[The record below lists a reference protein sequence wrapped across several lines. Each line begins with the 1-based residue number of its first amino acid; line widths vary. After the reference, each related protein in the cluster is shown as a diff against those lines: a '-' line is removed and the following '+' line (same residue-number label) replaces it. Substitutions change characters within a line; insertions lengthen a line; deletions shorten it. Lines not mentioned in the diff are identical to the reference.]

1 MNKILPLFALAATG
15 LTAMAQSELPAFTA
29 KDKLEA
35 ATYYHIRFKNG
46 GVELVDKGANAK
58 VSTAYGRKN
67 DAQLFAFIGTKDNFV
82 LRSKKGNYLAYQNN
96 RMTSV
101 QSAEQAEV
109 LSILNSPNFGKG
121 YYVIAR
127 KSDSSNSF
135 NPNGGIGV
143 GKEIG
148 FWNNS
153 DVNNSLY
160 FPLPEDIP
168 VATYSAYRDE
178 FTQNEYAYTAN
189 NSFNPER
196 PLTLWYVKPAM
207 GVANPWMEYSLP
219 LGNGHLGA
227 SLFGGIQVDQ
237 IQLNEKTIWTGTPTD
252 IGNHGGYHN
261 LGGIFV
267 HDLSNNF
274 DEKTKR
280 AIGYSRFLDIERG
293 IGGVDYSDQQRT
305 KYSRRYFSSAPDDVV
320 AAHYKATGANKL
332 HLRFALVAGEAIEA
346 SVPQYD
352 ENGEASFAGK
362 LPTVYYNARMKVVP
376 TGGTMTVTKEGI
388 EVKDATEVKLIFS
401 AASTFDGSVPSRS
414 TGDAS
419 TVAAKVQDIV
429 TKAAAKSW
437 AALESAHVAD
447 FESYMGRVKLNL
459 NEAKTR
465 RNTENLIELYNY
477 QGASENKNSREG
489 LFLEQLYF
497 NYGRYL
503 MISSSRGA
511 INVPSNL
518 QGIWND
524 KAEAPWNSDIHTN
537 INVQMNYWPA
547 ETTNLSDCH
556 LPFLNYILDNYK
568 GEGWQ
573 KAARW
578 GSDGQK
584 VGWTVFTESNIFGG
598 MSTWGGNYKEVNA
611 WYCTHLWDHYRFTRD
626 EAFLRKAF
634 PAIWQSAQFWMERMI
649 QDKVKKDGTFVAP
662 NEYSPEQNDHP
673 REDGT
678 AHAQQL
684 ITANL
689 QIAQNA
695 INILGAESLG
705 LSAADV
711 EKLKNYVEKTDKG
724 LHIEEYKGDWED
736 WAPKLGIKN
745 GTQLLK
751 EWKYAPYSVSG
762 DKGHRHMSHLM
773 CLYPLNQVERG
784 DDYFQPAVNA
794 LTLRGDAATGWS
806 MGWKVNLWARAKDG
820 DHARRILNNAL
831 KHSTSYGTDQYQGGI
846 YYNLYDS
853 HAPFQIDGNFG
864 VCAGMAEML
873 LQSQNEVIEILPA
886 LPRAWKNGSVT
897 GLKAVGNFTVDVA
910 WKKLLPSTIK
920 IVSHLGQPL
929 RVKVSGNTEK
939 EGKEVD
945 PTKLDLTKVKVLV
958 DGHGAKVTPV
968 ETKDKKHPTFEIKA
982 LVNGELKDVP
992 AGATVTI
999 DFSSAAVPTG
1009 IGLVKKDDTKKK
1021 QIFGLDGRAA
1031 SANSHGILVIDGQKV
1046 MQ

>member
-1 MNKILPLFALAATG
+1 
-15 LTAMAQSELPAFTA
+15 MAQSELPAFTA

-58 VSTAYGRKN
+58 LSTAYGRKN

-82 LRSKKGNYLAYQNN
+82 LRSKNGNYLAYQNN

-101 QSAEQAEV
+101 KEAAKAEA

-121 YYVIAR
+121 FYVIAR
-127 KSDSSNSF
+127 KSDSGNSF
-135 NPNGGIGV
+135 NPFGGTGV

-148 FWNNS
+148 FWSNA

-160 FPLPEDIP
+160 FPLPEDVP
-168 VATYSAYRDE
+168 AATYSAYRDE
-178 FTQNEYAYTAN
+178 FTKKEYAFTAN

-207 GVANPWMEYSLP
+207 GGDNPWMEYSLP

-227 SLFGGIQVDQ
+227 SLFGGIKVDQ
-237 IQLNEKTIWTGTPTD
+237 IQLNEKTIWTGTPTV

-267 HDLSNNF
+267 HDLSENF
-274 DEKTKR
+274 NTTDKK
-280 AIGYSRFLDIERG
+280 AFNYNRFLDIERG
-293 IGGVDYSDQQRT
+293 VGGVNFSDKAGT
-305 KYSRRYFSSAPDDVV
+305 KYERRYFSSAPDDVV
-320 AAHYKATGANKL
+320 AAHYKATGDDKL
-332 HLRFALVAGEAIEA
+332 HLRFALVAGEDINA
-346 SVPQYD
+346 SDPKYD
-352 ENGEASFAGK
+352 NNGEAFFAGK

-376 TGGTMTVTKEGI
+376 TGGTMTVTKEGV
-388 EVKDATEVKLIFS
+388 EVKEATEVKVIFS

-414 TGDAS
+414 IGDAN

-459 NEAKTR
+459 DNASTK
-465 RNTENLIELYNY
+465 RNTQSLITSYN
-477 QGASENKNSREG
+477 ASPSNKDSREG

-503 MISSSRGA
+503 MISSSRGN

-578 GSDGQK
+578 GDDGQK

-689 QIAQNA
+689 QIAQDA

-711 EKLKNYVEKTDKG
+711 AQLKKYVEKTDKG
-724 LHIEEYKGDWED
+724 LHIEEYKGDWGD
-736 WAPKLGIKN
+736 WAKNLGINK
-745 GTQLLK
+745 GTKLLK
-751 EWKYAPYSVSG
+751 EWKYASYSVSK

-831 KHSTSYGTDQYQGGI
+831 RHSTAYITDQYQGGI

-873 LQSQNEVIEILPA
+873 LQSQNEVIEVLPA

-910 WKKLLPSTIK
+910 WKNLLPSEVK

-929 RVKVSGNTEK
+929 RVKVSGNTQKPGE
-939 EGKEVD
+939 EID
-945 PTKLDLTKVKVLV
+945 PYKFDLTLVKVLV
-958 DGHGAKVTPV
+958 NGRGAKVIPV

-992 AGATVTI
+992 AGASVTI
-999 DFSSAAVPTG
+999 DFSAPAVPTG
-1009 IGLVKKDDTKKK
+1009 IGLVKKEDYKKK
-1021 QIFGLDGRAA
+1021 QVFGLDGRAA
-1031 SANSHGILVIDGQKV
+1031 SSNSHGILVIDGQKV

>member
-15 LTAMAQSELPAFTA
+15 LTAMAQSELPTFTA

-58 VSTAYGRKN
+58 LSTAYGRKN

-82 LRSKKGNYLAYQNN
+82 LRSKNGNYLAYQNN

-101 QSAEQAEV
+101 KEVAKAEA

-127 KSDSSNSF
+127 KSDSGNSF
-135 NPNGGIGV
+135 NPHGGTGV

-148 FWNNS
+148 FYNNS

-160 FPLPEDIP
+160 FPLPDDVP
-168 VATYSAYRDE
+168 TPTYSAYRDE
-178 FTQNEYAYTAN
+178 FTKKEYAYTAN

-207 GVANPWMEYSLP
+207 GVTNPWMEYSLP

-237 IQLNEKTIWTGTPTD
+237 IQLNEKTIWTGTPTV

-267 HDLSNNF
+267 HDLSENF
-274 DEKTKR
+274 NTTDKK
-280 AIGYSRFLDIERG
+280 AFNYNRFLDIERG
-293 IGGVDYSDQQRT
+293 VGGVNFSDKAGT
-305 KYSRRYFSSAPDDVV
+305 KYERRYFSSAPDDVV
-320 AAHYKATGANKL
+320 AAHYKATGDNKL
-332 HLRFALVAGEAIEA
+332 HLRFALVAGEDINA
-346 SVPQYD
+346 SNPKYD
-352 ENGEASFAGK
+352 ENGEVSFAGK

-376 TGGTMTVTKEGI
+376 TGGTMTVTKEGV
-388 EVKDATEVKLIFS
+388 EVKEATEVKVIFS

-414 TGDAS
+414 IGDAN

-459 NEAKTR
+459 DNASTK
-465 RNTENLIELYNY
+465 RNTQSLITSYN
-477 QGASENKNSREG
+477 ASPSNKDSREG

-503 MISSSRGA
+503 MISSSRGN

-689 QIAQNA
+689 QIAQDA

-711 EKLKNYVEKTDKG
+711 EKLKSYVEKTDKG
-724 LHIEEYKGDWED
+724 LHIEEYKGDWGS
-736 WAPKLGIKN
+736 WASDLKINK
-745 GTQLLK
+745 GTKLLK

-910 WKKLLPSTIK
+910 WKNLLPSEVK
-920 IVSHLGQPL
+920 IVSHLGLPL
-929 RVKVSGNTEK
+929 RVKVAGNTQKPGE
-939 EGKEVD
+939 EID
-945 PTKLDLTKVKVLV
+945 PYKFDLTLVKVLV
-958 DGHGAKVTPV
+958 NGRGAKVIPV

-999 DFSSAAVPTG
+999 DFSAPAVPTG
-1009 IGLVKKDDTKKK
+1009 IGLVKKEDYKKK
-1021 QIFGLDGRAA
+1021 QVFGLDGRAA
-1031 SANSHGILVIDGQKV
+1031 SSNSHGILVIDGQKV

>member
-15 LTAMAQSELPAFTA
+15 LTAMAQSELPTFTA

-58 VSTAYGRKN
+58 LSTAYGRKN

-82 LRSKKGNYLAYQNN
+82 LRSKNGNYLAYQNN

-101 QSAEQAEV
+101 KEVAKAEA

-121 YYVIAR
+121 FYVIAR
-127 KSDSSNSF
+127 KSDSGNSF
-135 NPNGGIGV
+135 NPFGGTGV

-148 FWNNS
+148 FWSNA

-160 FPLPEDIP
+160 FPLPEDVP
-168 VATYSAYRDE
+168 AATYSAYRDE
-178 FTQNEYAYTAN
+178 FTKKEYAFTAN

-207 GVANPWMEYSLP
+207 GVDNPWMEYSLP

-237 IQLNEKTIWTGTPTD
+237 IQLNEKTIWTGTPTV
-252 IGNHGGYHN
+252 IGDHGSYRN

-274 DEKTKR
+274 DEKTKK

-293 IGGVDYSDQQRT
+293 IGGVDYSDKQGT
-305 KYSRRYFSSAPDDVV
+305 KYERRYLSSAPDDVV

-346 SVPQYD
+346 SDPKYD
-352 ENGEASFAGK
+352 ENGEAFFAGK

-376 TGGTMTVTKEGI
+376 TGGTMTVTKEGV
-388 EVKDATEVKLIFS
+388 EVKEATEVKVIFS

-414 TGDAS
+414 IGDAN

-459 NEAKTR
+459 DNASTK
-465 RNTENLIELYNY
+465 RNTQSLITSYN
-477 QGASENKNSREG
+477 ASPSNKDSREG

-503 MISSSRGA
+503 MISSSRGN

-578 GSDGQK
+578 GDDGQK

-598 MSTWGGNYKEVNA
+598 MSTWGNNYKEVNA

-689 QIAQNA
+689 QIAQDA

-711 EKLKNYVEKTDKG
+711 AQLKKYVEKTDKG
-724 LHIEEYKGDWED
+724 LHIEEYKGDWGD
-736 WAPKLGIKN
+736 WASNLKVNK
-745 GTQLLK
+745 GTKLLK
-751 EWKYAPYSVSG
+751 EWKYASYSVSK

-831 KHSTSYGTDQYQGGI
+831 RHSTAYITDQYQGGI

-873 LQSQNEVIEILPA
+873 LQSQNEVIEVLPA

-910 WKKLLPSTIK
+910 WKNLLPSEVK
-920 IVSHLGQPL
+920 IVSHLGLPL
-929 RVKVSGNTEK
+929 RVKVSGNTQKPGE
-939 EGKEVD
+939 EVD
-945 PTKLDLTKVKVLV
+945 PYKFDLTLVKVLV
-958 DGHGAKVTPV
+958 NGRGAKVTPV

-992 AGATVTI
+992 AGSTVTI
-999 DFSSAAVPTG
+999 DFSAPAVPTG
-1009 IGLVKKDDTKKK
+1009 IGLVKKQDAKKK
-1021 QIFGLDGRAA
+1021 QVFSLDGRAA
-1031 SANSHGILVIDGQKV
+1031 SSNSHGILVVDGQKV

>member
-58 VSTAYGRKN
+58 LSTAYGRKN

-82 LRSKKGNYLAYQNN
+82 LRSKNGNYLAYQNN

-101 QSAEQAEV
+101 KEVAKAEA

-121 YYVIAR
+121 FYVIAR
-127 KSDSSNSF
+127 KSDSGNSF
-135 NPNGGIGV
+135 NPFGGTGV

-148 FWNNS
+148 FWSNA

-160 FPLPEDIP
+160 FPLPEDVP
-168 VATYSAYRDE
+168 AATYSAYRDE
-178 FTQNEYAYTAN
+178 FTKKEYAFTAN
-189 NSFNPER
+189 NTFNPER

-207 GVANPWMEYSLP
+207 GVTNPWMEYSLP

-237 IQLNEKTIWTGTPTD
+237 IQLNEKTIWTGTPTV

-267 HDLSNNF
+267 HDLSENF
-274 DEKTKR
+274 NTTDKK
-280 AIGYSRFLDIERG
+280 AFNYNRFLDIERG
-293 IGGVDYSDQQRT
+293 VGGVNFSDKAGT
-305 KYSRRYFSSAPDDVV
+305 KYERRYFSSAPDDVV
-320 AAHYKATGANKL
+320 AAHYKATGDDKL
-332 HLRFALVAGEAIEA
+332 HLRFALVAGEDINA
-346 SVPQYD
+346 SDPKYD
-352 ENGEASFAGK
+352 NNGEAFFAGK

-376 TGGTMTVTKEGI
+376 TGGTMTVTKEGV
-388 EVKDATEVKLIFS
+388 EVKEATEVKVIFS

-414 TGDAS
+414 IGDAN

-459 NEAKTR
+459 DNASTK
-465 RNTENLIELYNY
+465 RNTQSLITSYN
-477 QGASENKNSREG
+477 ASPSNKDSREG

-503 MISSSRGA
+503 MISSSRGN

-578 GSDGQK
+578 GDDGQK

-598 MSTWGGNYKEVNA
+598 MSTWGNNYKEVNA

-689 QIAQNA
+689 QIAQDA

-711 EKLKNYVEKTDKG
+711 AQLKKYVEKTDKG
-724 LHIEEYKGDWED
+724 LHIEEYKGDWGD
-736 WAPKLGIKN
+736 WASNLKVNK
-745 GTQLLK
+745 GTKLLK
-751 EWKYAPYSVSG
+751 EWKYASYSVSK

-831 KHSTSYGTDQYQGGI
+831 RHSTAYITDQYQGGI

-873 LQSQNEVIEILPA
+873 LQSQNEVIEVLPA

-910 WKKLLPSTIK
+910 WKNLLPSEVK

-929 RVKVSGNTEK
+929 RVKVSGNTQKPGE
-939 EGKEVD
+939 EID
-945 PTKLDLTKVKVLV
+945 PYKFDLTLVKVLV
-958 DGHGAKVTPV
+958 NGRGAKVIPV

-999 DFSSAAVPTG
+999 DFSAPAVPTG
-1009 IGLVKKDDTKKK
+1009 IGLVKKEDYKKK
-1021 QIFGLDGRAA
+1021 QVFGLDGRAA
-1031 SANSHGILVIDGQKV
+1031 SSNSHGILVVDGQKV

>member
-15 LTAMAQSELPAFTA
+15 LSAMAQSELPTFTA
-29 KDKLEA
+29 QDKLDA

-46 GVELVDKGANAK
+46 GVELVDKGTNAK

-67 DAQLFAFIGTKDNFV
+67 DAQLFAFIGTQQNFV
-82 LRSKKGNYLAYQNN
+82 LRSKNGNYLAYQNN

-101 QSAEQAEV
+101 KEAAKAEA

-127 KSDSSNSF
+127 KSDSGNSF
-135 NPNGGIGV
+135 NPFGGTGV

-148 FWNNS
+148 FWSNA

-160 FPLPEDIP
+160 FPLPEDVP
-168 VATYSAYRDE
+168 AATYSAYRDE
-178 FTQNEYAYTAN
+178 FTKKEYAFTAN

-207 GVANPWMEYSLP
+207 GGDNPWMEYSLP

-227 SLFGGIQVDQ
+227 SLFGGIKVDQ
-237 IQLNEKTIWTGTPTD
+237 IQLNEKTIWTGTPTV

-267 HDLSNNF
+267 HDLSENF
-274 DEKTKR
+274 NTTDKK
-280 AIGYSRFLDIERG
+280 AFNYNRFLDIERG
-293 IGGVDYSDQQRT
+293 VGGVNFSDKAGT
-305 KYSRRYFSSAPDDVV
+305 KYERRYFSSAPDDVV
-320 AAHYKATGANKL
+320 AAHYKATGDNKL
-332 HLRFALVAGEAIEA
+332 HLRFALVAGEDINA
-346 SVPQYD
+346 SNPKYD
-352 ENGEASFAGK
+352 ENGEVSFAGK

-376 TGGTMTVTKEGI
+376 TGGTMTVTKEGV
-388 EVKDATEVKLIFS
+388 EVKDATEVKVIFS

-414 TGDAS
+414 IGDAN

-459 NEAKTR
+459 DNASTK
-465 RNTENLIELYNY
+465 RNTQSLITSYN
-477 QGASENKNSREG
+477 ASPSNKDSREG

-503 MISSSRGA
+503 MISSSRGN

-689 QIAQNA
+689 QIAQDA

-711 EKLKNYVEKTDKG
+711 EKLKSYVEKTDKG
-724 LHIEEYKGDWED
+724 LHIEEYKGDWGS
-736 WAPKLGIKN
+736 WASDLKINK
-745 GTQLLK
+745 GTKLLK

-806 MGWKVNLWARAKDG
+806 MGWKVNLWARAKNG

-910 WKKLLPSTIK
+910 WKNLLPSEVK
-920 IVSHLGQPL
+920 IVSHLGLPL
-929 RVKVSGNTEK
+929 RVKVAGNTQKPGE
-939 EGKEVD
+939 EID
-945 PTKLDLTKVKVLV
+945 PYKFDLTLVKVLV
-958 DGHGAKVTPV
+958 NGRGAKVIPV

-999 DFSSAAVPTG
+999 DFSAPAVPTG
-1009 IGLVKKDDTKKK
+1009 IGLVKKQDAKKK
-1021 QIFGLDGRAA
+1021 QVFSLDGRAA
-1031 SANSHGILVIDGQKV
+1031 SSNSHGILVIDGQKV

>member
-15 LTAMAQSELPAFTA
+15 LTAMAQSELPTFTA

-58 VSTAYGRKN
+58 LSTAYGRNN

-109 LSILNSPNFGKG
+109 LSILNSPSFGKG

-127 KSDSSNSF
+127 KSDNGNSF
-135 NPNGGIGV
+135 NPNGGMGV

-148 FWNNS
+148 FWNNA

-160 FPLPEDIP
+160 FPLPEDVP
-168 VATYSAYRDE
+168 AATYSAYRDE
-178 FTQNEYAYTAN
+178 FTKKEYAFSAN
-189 NSFNPER
+189 NSFTPER

-207 GVANPWMEYSLP
+207 GVDNPWMEYSLP

-237 IQLNEKTIWTGTPTD
+237 IQLNEKTIWTGTPTA

-293 IGGVDYSDQQRT
+293 IGGVDYSDKQGT

-332 HLRFALVAGEAIEA
+332 HLRFVLTAGEAIEA
-346 SVPQYD
+346 SDPKYD
-352 ENGEASFAGK
+352 NNGEASFAGK

-388 EVKDATEVKLIFS
+388 EVKDATEVKVIFS

-459 NEAKTR
+459 NGARTR
-465 RNTENLIELYNY
+465 RNTESLIELYNY
-477 QGASENKNSREG
+477 KGAPDNKNSRDG

-524 KAEAPWNSDIHTN
+524 KADAPWNSDIHTN

-578 GSDGQK
+578 GDDGQK

-598 MSTWGGNYKEVNA
+598 MSSWGGNYKEVNA

-626 EAFLRKAF
+626 EAFLHKAF

-662 NEYSPEQNDHP
+662 NEYSPEQNSHP

-689 QIAQNA
+689 QIAQDA

-711 EKLKNYVEKTDKG
+711 AKLKNYLEKTDKG
-724 LHIEEYKGDWED
+724 LHIEEYIGDWGD
-736 WAPKLGIKN
+736 WAKDLGITK
-745 GTQLLK
+745 GTKLLK
-751 EWKYAPYSVSG
+751 EWKYAPYSVSN

-831 KHSTSYGTDQYQGGI
+831 KHSTAYNTDQYQGGI

-897 GLKAVGNFTVDVA
+897 GLKTVGNFTVDVA
-910 WKKLLPSTIK
+910 WKNLLPSEVK
-920 IVSHLGQPL
+920 IVSNLGLPL
-929 RVKVSGNTEK
+929 RIKVSGNNEK
-939 EGKEVD
+939 PGKEVD
-945 PTKLDLTKVKVLV
+945 LTKLDLTKVKVLV

-1021 QIFGLDGRAA
+1021 QVFGLDGRAA

>member
-15 LTAMAQSELPAFTA
+15 LTAMAQSELPTFTA

-58 VSTAYGRKN
+58 LSTAYGRKN

-82 LRSKKGNYLAYQNN
+82 LRSKNGNYLAYQNN

-101 QSAEQAEV
+101 KEVAKAEA

-121 YYVIAR
+121 FYVIAR
-127 KSDSSNSF
+127 KSDSGNSF
-135 NPNGGIGV
+135 NPFGGTGV

-148 FWNNS
+148 FWSNA

-160 FPLPEDIP
+160 FPLPEDVP
-168 VATYSAYRDE
+168 AATYSAYRDE
-178 FTQNEYAYTAN
+178 FTKKEYAFTAN
-189 NSFNPER
+189 NTFNPER

-207 GVANPWMEYSLP
+207 GVTNPWMEYSLP

-237 IQLNEKTIWTGTPTD
+237 IQLNEKTIWTGTPTV

-267 HDLSNNF
+267 HDLSENF
-274 DEKTKR
+274 NTTDKK
-280 AIGYSRFLDIERG
+280 AFNYNRFLDIERG
-293 IGGVDYSDQQRT
+293 VGGVNFSDKAGT
-305 KYSRRYFSSAPDDVV
+305 KYERRYFSSAPDDVV
-320 AAHYKATGANKL
+320 AAHYKATGDNKL
-332 HLRFALVAGEAIEA
+332 HLRFALVAGEDINA
-346 SVPQYD
+346 SNPKYD
-352 ENGEASFAGK
+352 ENGEVSFAGK

-376 TGGTMTVTKEGI
+376 TGGTMTVTKEGV
-388 EVKDATEVKLIFS
+388 EVKDATEVKVIFS

-414 TGDAS
+414 IGDAN

-459 NEAKTR
+459 DNASTK
-465 RNTENLIELYNY
+465 RNTQSLITSYN
-477 QGASENKNSREG
+477 ASPSNKDSREG

-503 MISSSRGA
+503 MISSSRGN

-578 GSDGQK
+578 GDDGQK

-689 QIAQNA
+689 QIAQDA

-711 EKLKNYVEKTDKG
+711 AQLKKYVEKTDKG
-724 LHIEEYKGDWED
+724 LHIEEYKGDWGD
-736 WAPKLGIKN
+736 WASNLKVNK
-745 GTQLLK
+745 GTKLLK
-751 EWKYAPYSVSG
+751 EWKYASYSVSK

-873 LQSQNEVIEILPA
+873 LQSQNEVIEVLPA

-910 WKKLLPSTIK
+910 WKNLLPSEVK
-920 IVSHLGQPL
+920 IVSHLGLPL
-929 RVKVSGNTEK
+929 RVKVSGNTQKPGE
-939 EGKEVD
+939 EID
-945 PTKLDLTKVKVLV
+945 PYKFDLTLVKVLV
-958 DGHGAKVTPV
+958 NGRGAKVVPV

-999 DFSSAAVPTG
+999 DFSAPAVPTG
-1009 IGLVKKDDTKKK
+1009 IGLVKKQDAKKK
-1021 QIFGLDGRAA
+1021 QVFSLDGRAA
-1031 SANSHGILVIDGQKV
+1031 SSNSHGILVVDGQKV

>member
-15 LTAMAQSELPAFTA
+15 LSAMAQSELPTFTA
-29 KDKLEA
+29 QDKLDA

-46 GVELVDKGANAK
+46 GVELVDKGTNAK

-67 DAQLFAFIGTKDNFV
+67 DAQLFAFIGTQQNFV
-82 LRSKKGNYLAYQNN
+82 LRSKNGNYLAYQNN

-101 QSAEQAEV
+101 KEVAKAEA

-127 KSDSSNSF
+127 KSDSGNSF
-135 NPNGGIGV
+135 NPNGGTGV

-148 FWNNS
+148 FWENA
-153 DVNNSLY
+153 DANNSLY
-160 FPLPEDIP
+160 FPLPDDVP
-168 VATYSAYRDE
+168 TPTYSAYRDE
-178 FTQNEYAYTAN
+178 FIKKEYAYTAN

-207 GVANPWMEYSLP
+207 GVDNPWMEYSLP

-227 SLFGGIQVDQ
+227 SLFGGIKVDQ
-237 IQLNEKTIWTGTPTD
+237 IQLNEKTIWTGTPTV

-267 HDLSNNF
+267 HDLSENF
-274 DEKTKR
+274 NTTDKK
-280 AIGYSRFLDIERG
+280 AFNYNRFLDIERG
-293 IGGVDYSDQQRT
+293 VGGVNFSDKAGT
-305 KYSRRYFSSAPDDVV
+305 KYERRYFSSAPDDVV
-320 AAHYKATGANKL
+320 AAHYKATGDNKL
-332 HLRFALVAGEAIEA
+332 HLRFALVAGEDINA
-346 SVPQYD
+346 SNPKYD
-352 ENGEASFAGK
+352 ENGEVSFAGK

-388 EVKDATEVKLIFS
+388 EVKDATEVKVIFS

-414 TGDAS
+414 TGDAN

-459 NEAKTR
+459 DNASTK
-465 RNTENLIELYNY
+465 RNTQSLITSYN
-477 QGASENKNSREG
+477 ASPSNKDSREG

-503 MISSSRGA
+503 MISSSRGN

-689 QIAQNA
+689 QIAQDA

-711 EKLKNYVEKTDKG
+711 AQLKKYVEKTDKG
-724 LHIEEYKGDWED
+724 LHIEEYKGDWGS
-736 WAPKLGIKN
+736 WASVLKINK
-745 GTQLLK
+745 GTKLLK
-751 EWKYAPYSVSG
+751 EWKYASYSVSK

-831 KHSTSYGTDQYQGGI
+831 RHSTAYITDQYQGGI

-873 LQSQNEVIEILPA
+873 LQSQNEVIEVLPA

-910 WKKLLPSTIK
+910 WKNLLPSEVK
-920 IVSHLGQPL
+920 IVSHLGLPL
-929 RVKVSGNTEK
+929 RVKVSGNTQKPGE
-939 EGKEVD
+939 EVD
-945 PTKLDLTKVKVLV
+945 PYKFDLTLVKVLV
-958 DGHGAKVTPV
+958 NGRGAKVIPV

-999 DFSSAAVPTG
+999 DFSAPAVPTG
-1009 IGLVKKDDTKKK
+1009 IGLVKKQDAKKK
-1021 QIFGLDGRAA
+1021 QVFSLDGRAA
-1031 SANSHGILVIDGQKV
+1031 SSNSHGILVIDGQKV

>member
-15 LTAMAQSELPAFTA
+15 LSAMAQSELPAFTA

-46 GVELVDKGANAK
+46 GVELVDKGTNAK

-67 DAQLFAFIGTKDNFV
+67 DAQLFAFIGTQQDFV
-82 LRSKKGNYLAYQNN
+82 LRSKNGNYLAYQNN

-101 QSAEQAEV
+101 KEAAKAEA

-121 YYVIAR
+121 FYVIAR
-127 KSDSSNSF
+127 KSDSGNSF
-135 NPNGGIGV
+135 NPFGGTGV

-148 FWNNS
+148 FWSNA

-160 FPLPEDIP
+160 FPLPEDVP
-168 VATYSAYRDE
+168 AATYSAYRDE
-178 FTQNEYAYTAN
+178 FTKKEYAYTAN

-207 GVANPWMEYSLP
+207 GVTNPWMEYSLP

-237 IQLNEKTIWTGTPTD
+237 IQLNEKTIWTGTPTV

-267 HDLSNNF
+267 HDLSEDFNTTDKKAFN
-274 DEKTKR
+274 
-280 AIGYSRFLDIERG
+280 YNRFLDIERG
-293 IGGVDYSDQQRT
+293 VGGVNFSDKAGT
-305 KYSRRYFSSAPDDVV
+305 KYERRYFSSAPDDVV
-320 AAHYKATGANKL
+320 AAHYKATGDNKL
-332 HLRFALVAGEAIEA
+332 HLRFALVAGEDINA
-346 SVPQYD
+346 SNPKYD
-352 ENGEASFAGK
+352 ENGEVSFAGK

-376 TGGTMTVTKEGI
+376 TGGTMTVTKEGV
-388 EVKDATEVKLIFS
+388 EVKDATEVKVIFS

-414 TGDAS
+414 IGDAN

-459 NEAKTR
+459 DNASTK
-465 RNTENLIELYNY
+465 RNTQSLITSYN
-477 QGASENKNSREG
+477 ASPSNKDSREG

-503 MISSSRGA
+503 MISSSRGN

-578 GSDGQK
+578 GDDGQK

-598 MSTWGGNYKEVNA
+598 MSTWGNNYKEVNA

-689 QIAQNA
+689 QIAQEA

-711 EKLKNYVEKTDKG
+711 AKLKNYVEKTDKG
-724 LHIEEYKGDWED
+724 LHIEEYKGDWGD
-736 WAPKLGIKN
+736 WAKNLGINK
-745 GTQLLK
+745 GTKLLK

-873 LQSQNEVIEILPA
+873 LQSQNEVIEVLPA

-910 WKKLLPSTIK
+910 WKNLLPSEVK
-920 IVSHLGQPL
+920 IVSHLGLPL
-929 RVKVSGNTEK
+929 RVKVAGNTQKPGE
-939 EGKEVD
+939 EID
-945 PTKLDLTKVKVLV
+945 PYKFDLTLVKVLV
-958 DGHGAKVTPV
+958 NGRGAKVIPV
-968 ETKDKKHPTFEIKA
+968 ESKDKKHPTFEIKA

-999 DFSSAAVPTG
+999 DFSSPALPTG
-1009 IGLVKKDDTKKK
+1009 IGLVKKQDAKKK
-1021 QIFGLDGRAA
+1021 QVFGLDGRAA

>member
-293 IGGVDYSDQQRT
+293 IGGVDYSDKAGT
-305 KYSRRYFSSAPDDVV
+305 KYERRYFSSAPDDVV

-346 SVPQYD
+346 SDPKYD
-352 ENGEASFAGK
+352 ENGEAFFAGK

-598 MSTWGGNYKEVNA
+598 MSSWGGNYKEVNA

-831 KHSTSYGTDQYQGGI
+831 KHSTAYGTDQYKGGI

>member
-15 LTAMAQSELPAFTA
+15 LTAMAQSELPTFTA

-58 VSTAYGRKN
+58 LSTAYGRKN

-82 LRSKKGNYLAYQNN
+82 LRSKNGNYLAYQNN

-101 QSAEQAEV
+101 KEVAKAEA

-121 YYVIAR
+121 FYVIAR
-127 KSDSSNSF
+127 KSDSGNSF
-135 NPNGGIGV
+135 NPFGGTGV

-148 FWNNS
+148 FWSNA

-160 FPLPEDIP
+160 FPLPEDVP
-168 VATYSAYRDE
+168 AATYSAYRDE
-178 FTQNEYAYTAN
+178 FTKKEYAFTAN
-189 NSFNPER
+189 NTFNPER

-207 GVANPWMEYSLP
+207 GVTNPWMEYSLP

-237 IQLNEKTIWTGTPTD
+237 IQLNEKTIWTGTPTV

-267 HDLSNNF
+267 HDLSENF
-274 DEKTKR
+274 NTTDKK
-280 AIGYSRFLDIERG
+280 AFNYNRFLDIERG
-293 IGGVDYSDQQRT
+293 VGGVNFSDKAGT
-305 KYSRRYFSSAPDDVV
+305 KYERRYFSSAPDDVV
-320 AAHYKATGANKL
+320 AAHYKATGDNKL
-332 HLRFALVAGEAIEA
+332 HLRFALVAGEDINA
-346 SVPQYD
+346 SNPKYD
-352 ENGEASFAGK
+352 ENGEVSFAGK

-376 TGGTMTVTKEGI
+376 TGGTMTVTKEGV
-388 EVKDATEVKLIFS
+388 EVKDATEVKVIFS

-414 TGDAS
+414 TGDAT
-419 TVAAKVQDIV
+419 TVATKVQDIV

-437 AALESAHVAD
+437 AALESTHVAD

-459 NEAKTR
+459 DNASTK
-465 RNTENLIELYNY
+465 RNTQSLITSYN
-477 QGASENKNSREG
+477 ASPSNKDSREG

-503 MISSSRGA
+503 MISSSRGN

-578 GSDGQK
+578 GDDGQK

-598 MSTWGGNYKEVNA
+598 MSTWGNNYKEVNA

-689 QIAQNA
+689 QIAQDA

-711 EKLKNYVEKTDKG
+711 AQLKKYVEKTDKG
-724 LHIEEYKGDWED
+724 LHIEEYKGDWGD
-736 WAPKLGIKN
+736 WASNLKVNK
-745 GTQLLK
+745 GTKLLK
-751 EWKYAPYSVSG
+751 EWKYASYSVSK

-831 KHSTSYGTDQYQGGI
+831 RHSTAYITDQYQGGI

-873 LQSQNEVIEILPA
+873 LQSQNEVIEVLPA

-910 WKKLLPSTIK
+910 WKNLLPSEVK
-920 IVSHLGQPL
+920 IVSHLGLPL
-929 RVKVSGNTEK
+929 RVKVSGNTQKPGE
-939 EGKEVD
+939 EVD
-945 PTKLDLTKVKVLV
+945 PYKFDLTLVKVLV
-958 DGHGAKVTPV
+958 NGRGAKVTPV

-992 AGATVTI
+992 AGSTVTI
-999 DFSSAAVPTG
+999 DFSAPAVPTG
-1009 IGLVKKDDTKKK
+1009 IGLVKKQDAKKK
-1021 QIFGLDGRAA
+1021 QVFSLDGRAA
-1031 SANSHGILVIDGQKV
+1031 SSNSHGILVVDGQKV

>member
-15 LTAMAQSELPAFTA
+15 LTAMAQSELPTFTA

-58 VSTAYGRKN
+58 LSTAYGRKN

-82 LRSKKGNYLAYQNN
+82 LRSKNGNYLAYQNN

-101 QSAEQAEV
+101 KEVAKAEA

-121 YYVIAR
+121 FYVIAR
-127 KSDSSNSF
+127 KSDSGNSF
-135 NPNGGIGV
+135 NPFGGTGV

-148 FWNNS
+148 FWSNA

-160 FPLPEDIP
+160 FPLPEDVP
-168 VATYSAYRDE
+168 AATYSAYRDE
-178 FTQNEYAYTAN
+178 FTKKEYAFTAN
-189 NSFNPER
+189 NTFNPER

-207 GVANPWMEYSLP
+207 GVTNPWMEYSLP

-237 IQLNEKTIWTGTPTD
+237 IQLNEKTIWTGTPTV

-267 HDLSNNF
+267 HDLSENF
-274 DEKTKR
+274 NTTDKK
-280 AIGYSRFLDIERG
+280 AFNYNRFLDIERG
-293 IGGVDYSDQQRT
+293 VGGVNFSDKAGT
-305 KYSRRYFSSAPDDVV
+305 KYERRYFSSAPDDVV
-320 AAHYKATGANKL
+320 AAHYKATGDNKL
-332 HLRFALVAGEAIEA
+332 HLRFALVAGEDINA
-346 SVPQYD
+346 SNPKYD
-352 ENGEASFAGK
+352 ENGEVSFAGK

-376 TGGTMTVTKEGI
+376 TGGTMTVTKEGV
-388 EVKDATEVKLIFS
+388 EVKDATEVKVIFS

-414 TGDAS
+414 IGDAN

-459 NEAKTR
+459 DNASTK
-465 RNTENLIELYNY
+465 RNTQSLITSYN
-477 QGASENKNSREG
+477 ASPSNKDSREG

-503 MISSSRGA
+503 MISSSRGN

-578 GSDGQK
+578 GDDGQK

-598 MSTWGGNYKEVNA
+598 MSTWGNNYKEVNA

-689 QIAQNA
+689 QIAQDA

-711 EKLKNYVEKTDKG
+711 AQLKKYVEKTDKG
-724 LHIEEYKGDWED
+724 LHIEEYKGDWGD
-736 WAPKLGIKN
+736 WASNLKVNK
-745 GTQLLK
+745 GTKLLK
-751 EWKYAPYSVSG
+751 EWKYASYSVSK

-831 KHSTSYGTDQYQGGI
+831 RHSTAYITDQYQGGI

-873 LQSQNEVIEILPA
+873 LQSQNEVIEVLPA

-910 WKKLLPSTIK
+910 WKNLLPSEVK
-920 IVSHLGQPL
+920 IVSHLGLPL
-929 RVKVSGNTEK
+929 RVKVSGNTQKPGE
-939 EGKEVD
+939 EVD
-945 PTKLDLTKVKVLV
+945 PYKFDLTLVKVLV
-958 DGHGAKVTPV
+958 NGRGAKVTPV

-999 DFSSAAVPTG
+999 DFSAPAVPTG
-1009 IGLVKKDDTKKK
+1009 IGLVKKEDNKKK
-1021 QIFGLDGRAA
+1021 QVFGLDGRAA
-1031 SANSHGILVIDGQKV
+1031 STNSHGILVIDGQKV

>member
-15 LTAMAQSELPAFTA
+15 LSAMAQSELPTFTA
-29 KDKLEA
+29 QDKLDA

-46 GVELVDKGANAK
+46 GVELVDKGTNAK

-82 LRSKKGNYLAYQNN
+82 LRSKNGNYLAYQNN

-101 QSAEQAEV
+101 KEAAKAEA

-121 YYVIAR
+121 FYVIAR
-127 KSDSSNSF
+127 KSDSGNSF
-135 NPNGGIGV
+135 NPFGGTGV

-148 FWNNS
+148 FWSNA

-160 FPLPEDIP
+160 FPLPEDVP
-168 VATYSAYRDE
+168 AATYSAYRDE
-178 FTQNEYAYTAN
+178 FTKKEYAFTAN

-207 GVANPWMEYSLP
+207 GGDNPWMEYSLP

-227 SLFGGIQVDQ
+227 SLFGGIKVDQ
-237 IQLNEKTIWTGTPTD
+237 IQLNEKTIWTGTPTV

-267 HDLSNNF
+267 HDLSENF
-274 DEKTKR
+274 NTTDKK
-280 AIGYSRFLDIERG
+280 AFNYNRFLDIERG
-293 IGGVDYSDQQRT
+293 VGGVNFSDKAGT
-305 KYSRRYFSSAPDDVV
+305 KYERRYFSSAPDDVV
-320 AAHYKATGANKL
+320 AAHYKATGDDKL
-332 HLRFALVAGEAIEA
+332 HLRFALVAGEDINA
-346 SVPQYD
+346 SDPKYD
-352 ENGEASFAGK
+352 NNGEAFFAGK

-376 TGGTMTVTKEGI
+376 TGGTMTVTKEGV
-388 EVKDATEVKLIFS
+388 EVKEATEVKVIFS

-414 TGDAS
+414 IGDAN

-459 NEAKTR
+459 DNASTK
-465 RNTENLIELYNY
+465 RNTQSLITSYN
-477 QGASENKNSREG
+477 ASPSNKNSKEG

-524 KAEAPWNSDIHTN
+524 KADAPWNSDIHTN

-689 QIAQNA
+689 QIAQDA

-711 EKLKNYVEKTDKG
+711 EKLKSYVEKTDKG
-724 LHIEEYKGDWED
+724 LHIEEYKGDWGS
-736 WAPKLGIKN
+736 WASDLKINK
-745 GTQLLK
+745 GTKLLK

-831 KHSTSYGTDQYQGGI
+831 KHSTAYGTDQYKGGI

-910 WKKLLPSTIK
+910 WKNLLPSEVK
-920 IVSHLGQPL
+920 IVSHLGLPL
-929 RVKVSGNTEK
+929 RVKVAGNTQKPGE
-939 EGKEVD
+939 EID
-945 PTKLDLTKVKVLV
+945 PYKFDLTLVKVLV
-958 DGHGAKVTPV
+958 NGRGAKVIPV

-992 AGATVTI
+992 AGSTVTI

-1009 IGLVKKDDTKKK
+1009 IGLVKKEDNKKK
-1021 QIFGLDGRAA
+1021 QVFGLDGRAA
-1031 SANSHGILVIDGQKV
+1031 STNSHGILVIDGQKV

>member
-29 KDKLEA
+29 KDKLDA

-46 GVELVDKGANAK
+46 GVELVDKGTNAK

-67 DAQLFAFIGTKDNFV
+67 DAQLFAFIGTQQNFV
-82 LRSKKGNYLAYQNN
+82 LRSKNGNYLAYQNN

-101 QSAEQAEV
+101 KEAAKAEA

-121 YYVIAR
+121 FYVIAR
-127 KSDSSNSF
+127 KSDSGNSF
-135 NPNGGIGV
+135 NPFGGTGV

-148 FWNNS
+148 FWSNA

-160 FPLPEDIP
+160 FPLPEDVP
-168 VATYSAYRDE
+168 AATYSAYRDE
-178 FTQNEYAYTAN
+178 FTKKEYAFTAN

-207 GVANPWMEYSLP
+207 GGDNPWMEYSLP

-227 SLFGGIQVDQ
+227 SLFGGIKVDQ
-237 IQLNEKTIWTGTPTD
+237 IQLNEKTIWTGTPTV

-267 HDLSNNF
+267 HDLSENF
-274 DEKTKR
+274 NTTDKK
-280 AIGYSRFLDIERG
+280 AFNYNRFLDIERG
-293 IGGVDYSDQQRT
+293 VGGVNFSDKAGT
-305 KYSRRYFSSAPDDVV
+305 KYERRYFSSAPDDVV
-320 AAHYKATGANKL
+320 AAHYKATGDDKL
-332 HLRFALVAGEAIEA
+332 HLRFALVAGEDINA
-346 SVPQYD
+346 SDPKYD
-352 ENGEASFAGK
+352 NNGEAFFAGK

-376 TGGTMTVTKEGI
+376 TGGTMTVTKEGV
-388 EVKDATEVKLIFS
+388 EVKEATEVKVIFS

-414 TGDAS
+414 IGDAN

-459 NEAKTR
+459 DNASTK
-465 RNTENLIELYNY
+465 RNTQSLITSYN
-477 QGASENKNSREG
+477 ASPSNKDSREG

-503 MISSSRGA
+503 MISSSRGN

-524 KAEAPWNSDIHTN
+524 KADAPWNSDIHTN

-598 MSTWGGNYKEVNA
+598 MSTWGNNYKEVNA

-689 QIAQNA
+689 QIAQDA

-711 EKLKNYVEKTDKG
+711 AQLKKYVEKTDKG
-724 LHIEEYKGDWED
+724 LHIEEYKGDWGD
-736 WAPKLGIKN
+736 WASNLKVNK
-745 GTQLLK
+745 GTKLLK
-751 EWKYAPYSVSG
+751 EWKYASYSVSK

-831 KHSTSYGTDQYQGGI
+831 RHSTAYITDQYQGGI

-873 LQSQNEVIEILPA
+873 LQSQNEVIEVLPA

-910 WKKLLPSTIK
+910 WKNLLPSEVK
-920 IVSHLGQPL
+920 IVSHLGLPL
-929 RVKVSGNTEK
+929 RVKVSGNTQKPGE
-939 EGKEVD
+939 EID
-945 PTKLDLTKVKVLV
+945 PYKFDLTLVKVLV
-958 DGHGAKVTPV
+958 NGRGAKVTPV

-999 DFSSAAVPTG
+999 DFSAPAVPTG
-1009 IGLVKKDDTKKK
+1009 IGLVKKEDNKKK
-1021 QIFGLDGRAA
+1021 QVFSLDGRAA
-1031 SANSHGILVIDGQKV
+1031 SSNSHGILVVDGQKV

>member
-15 LTAMAQSELPAFTA
+15 LSAMAQSELPTFTA
-29 KDKLEA
+29 QDKLDA

-46 GVELVDKGANAK
+46 GVELVDKGTNAK

-67 DAQLFAFIGTKDNFV
+67 DAQLFAFIGTQQNFV
-82 LRSKKGNYLAYQNN
+82 LRSKNGNYLAYQNN

-101 QSAEQAEV
+101 KEAAKAEA

-121 YYVIAR
+121 FYVIAR
-127 KSDSSNSF
+127 KSDSGNSF
-135 NPNGGIGV
+135 NPFGGTGV

-148 FWNNS
+148 FWSNA

-160 FPLPEDIP
+160 FPLPEDVP
-168 VATYSAYRDE
+168 AATYSAYRDE
-178 FTQNEYAYTAN
+178 FTKKEYAFTAN

-207 GVANPWMEYSLP
+207 GGDNPWMEYSLP

-227 SLFGGIQVDQ
+227 SLFGGIKVDQ
-237 IQLNEKTIWTGTPTD
+237 IQLNEKTIWTGTPTV

-267 HDLSNNF
+267 HDLSENF
-274 DEKTKR
+274 NTTDKK
-280 AIGYSRFLDIERG
+280 AFNYNRFLDIERG
-293 IGGVDYSDQQRT
+293 VGGVNFSDKAGT
-305 KYSRRYFSSAPDDVV
+305 KYERRYFSSAPDDVV
-320 AAHYKATGANKL
+320 AAHYKATGDDKL
-332 HLRFALVAGEAIEA
+332 HLRFALVAGEDINA
-346 SVPQYD
+346 SDPKYD
-352 ENGEASFAGK
+352 NNGEAFFAGK

-376 TGGTMTVTKEGI
+376 TGGTMTVTKEGV
-388 EVKDATEVKLIFS
+388 EVKEATEVKVIFS

-414 TGDAS
+414 IGDAN

-459 NEAKTR
+459 DNASTK
-465 RNTENLIELYNY
+465 RNTQSLITSYN
-477 QGASENKNSREG
+477 ASPSNKDSREG

-503 MISSSRGA
+503 MISSSRGN

-578 GSDGQK
+578 GDDGQK

-598 MSTWGGNYKEVNA
+598 MSTWGNNYKEVNA

-689 QIAQNA
+689 QIAQDA

-711 EKLKNYVEKTDKG
+711 AQLKKYVEKTDKG
-724 LHIEEYKGDWED
+724 LHIEEYKGDWGD
-736 WAPKLGIKN
+736 WASNLKVNK
-745 GTQLLK
+745 GTKLLK
-751 EWKYAPYSVSG
+751 EWKYASYSVSK

-853 HAPFQIDGNFG
+853 HSPFQIDGNFG

-910 WKKLLPSTIK
+910 WKNLLPSEVK

-929 RVKVSGNTEK
+929 RVKVSGNTQKPGE
-939 EGKEVD
+939 EID
-945 PTKLDLTKVKVLV
+945 PYKFDLTLVKVLV
-958 DGHGAKVTPV
+958 NGRGAKVVPV

-999 DFSSAAVPTG
+999 DFSAPAVPTG
-1009 IGLVKKDDTKKK
+1009 IGLVKKEDNKKK
-1021 QIFGLDGRAA
+1021 QVFGLDGRAA
-1031 SANSHGILVIDGQKV
+1031 SSNSHGILVIDGQKV

>member
-15 LTAMAQSELPAFTA
+15 LSAMAQSELPTFTA
-29 KDKLEA
+29 QDKLDA

-58 VSTAYGRKN
+58 LSTAYGRKN
-67 DAQLFAFIGTKDNFV
+67 DAQLFAFIGTQQNFV
-82 LRSKKGNYLAYQNN
+82 LRSKNGNYLAYQNN

-101 QSAEQAEV
+101 KEAAKAEA

-121 YYVIAR
+121 FYVIAR
-127 KSDSSNSF
+127 KSDSGNSF
-135 NPNGGIGV
+135 NPFGGTGV

-148 FWNNS
+148 FWSNA

-160 FPLPEDIP
+160 FPLPEDVP
-168 VATYSAYRDE
+168 AATYSAYRDE
-178 FTQNEYAYTAN
+178 FTKKEYAFTAN

-207 GVANPWMEYSLP
+207 GGDNPWMEYSLP

-227 SLFGGIQVDQ
+227 SLFGGIKVDQ
-237 IQLNEKTIWTGTPTD
+237 IQLNEKTIWTGTPTV

-267 HDLSNNF
+267 HDLSENF
-274 DEKTKR
+274 NTTDKK
-280 AIGYSRFLDIERG
+280 AFNYNRFLDIERG
-293 IGGVDYSDQQRT
+293 VGGVNFSDKAGT
-305 KYSRRYFSSAPDDVV
+305 KYERRYFSSAPDDVV
-320 AAHYKATGANKL
+320 AAHYKATGDNKL
-332 HLRFALVAGEAIEA
+332 HLRFALVAGEDINA
-346 SVPQYD
+346 SNPKYD
-352 ENGEASFAGK
+352 NNGEASFAGK

-376 TGGTMTVTKEGI
+376 TGGTMTVTKEGV
-388 EVKDATEVKLIFS
+388 EVKDATEVKVIFS

-414 TGDAS
+414 TGDAN

-459 NEAKTR
+459 NGATTR

-477 QGASENKNSREG
+477 QGAPENKDSREG

-524 KAEAPWNSDIHTN
+524 KADAPWNSDIHTN

-578 GSDGQK
+578 GDDGQK

-689 QIAQNA
+689 QIAQDA

-711 EKLKNYVEKTDKG
+711 AQLKKYVEKTDKG
-724 LHIEEYKGDWED
+724 LHIEEYKGDWGD
-736 WAPKLGIKN
+736 WASNLKINK
-745 GTQLLK
+745 GTKLLK
-751 EWKYAPYSVSG
+751 EWKYASYSVSK

-831 KHSTSYGTDQYQGGI
+831 RHSTAYITDQYQGGI

-873 LQSQNEVIEILPA
+873 LQSQNEVIEVLPA

-910 WKKLLPSTIK
+910 WKNLLPSEVK
-920 IVSHLGQPL
+920 IVSHLGSPL
-929 RVKVSGNTEK
+929 RVKVSGNTQKPGE
-939 EGKEVD
+939 EID
-945 PTKLDLTKVKVLV
+945 PYKFDLTLVKVLV
-958 DGHGAKVTPV
+958 NGRGAKVTPV

-999 DFSSAAVPTG
+999 DFSAPAVPTG
-1009 IGLVKKDDTKKK
+1009 IGLVKKQDAKKK
-1021 QIFGLDGRAA
+1021 QVFSLDGRAA
-1031 SANSHGILVIDGQKV
+1031 SSNSHGILVVDGQKV

>member
-15 LTAMAQSELPAFTA
+15 LTAMAQSELPTFTA

-46 GVELVDKGANAK
+46 GVELVDKGTNAK

-67 DAQLFAFIGTKDNFV
+67 DAQLFAFIGTQQNFV
-82 LRSKKGNYLAYQNN
+82 LRSKNGNYLAYQNN

-101 QSAEQAEV
+101 KEAAKAEA

-121 YYVIAR
+121 FYVIAR
-127 KSDSSNSF
+127 KSDSGNSF
-135 NPNGGIGV
+135 NPFGGTGV

-148 FWNNS
+148 FWSNA

-160 FPLPEDIP
+160 FPLPEDVP
-168 VATYSAYRDE
+168 AATYSAYRDE
-178 FTQNEYAYTAN
+178 FTKKEYAFTAN

-207 GVANPWMEYSLP
+207 GGDNPWMEYSLP

-227 SLFGGIQVDQ
+227 SLFGGIKVDQ
-237 IQLNEKTIWTGTPTD
+237 IQLNEKTIWTGTPTV

-267 HDLSNNF
+267 HDLSENF
-274 DEKTKR
+274 NTTDKK
-280 AIGYSRFLDIERG
+280 AFNYNRFLDIERG
-293 IGGVDYSDQQRT
+293 VGGVNFSDKAGT
-305 KYSRRYFSSAPDDVV
+305 KYERRYFSSAPDDVV
-320 AAHYKATGANKL
+320 AAHYKATGDDKL
-332 HLRFALVAGEAIEA
+332 HLRFALVAGEDINA
-346 SVPQYD
+346 SDPKYD
-352 ENGEASFAGK
+352 NNGEAFFAGK

-376 TGGTMTVTKEGI
+376 TGGTMTVTKEGV
-388 EVKDATEVKLIFS
+388 EVKEATEVKVIFS

-414 TGDAS
+414 IGDAN

-459 NEAKTR
+459 DNASTK
-465 RNTENLIELYNY
+465 RNTQSLITSYN
-477 QGASENKNSREG
+477 ASPSNKDSREG

-503 MISSSRGA
+503 MISSSRGN

-598 MSTWGGNYKEVNA
+598 MSTWGDNYKEVNA

-689 QIAQNA
+689 QIAQDA

-711 EKLKNYVEKTDKG
+711 AKLKNYVEKTDKG
-724 LHIEEYKGDWED
+724 LHIEEYKGDWGS
-736 WAPKLGIKN
+736 WASDLKINK
-745 GTQLLK
+745 GTKLLK

-910 WKKLLPSTIK
+910 WKNLLPSEVK
-920 IVSHLGQPL
+920 IVSHLGLPL
-929 RVKVSGNTEK
+929 RVKVAGNTQKPGE
-939 EGKEVD
+939 EID
-945 PTKLDLTKVKVLV
+945 PYKFDLTLVKVLV
-958 DGHGAKVTPV
+958 NGRGAKVIPV

-992 AGATVTI
+992 AGSTVTI

-1009 IGLVKKDDTKKK
+1009 IGLVKKQDAKKK
-1021 QIFGLDGRAA
+1021 QVFSLDGRAA
-1031 SANSHGILVIDGQKV
+1031 SSNSHGILVIDGQKV

>member
-1 MNKILPLFALAATG
+1 MTMNKILPLFALAATG
-15 LTAMAQSELPAFTA
+15 LSAMAQSELPTFTA
-29 KDKLEA
+29 QDKLDA

-58 VSTAYGRKN
+58 LSTAYGRKN

-82 LRSKKGNYLAYQNN
+82 LRSKNGNYLAYQNN

-101 QSAEQAEV
+101 KEVAKAEA

-121 YYVIAR
+121 FYVIAR
-127 KSDSSNSF
+127 KSDSGNSF
-135 NPNGGIGV
+135 NPFGGTGV

-148 FWNNS
+148 FWSNA

-160 FPLPEDIP
+160 FPLPEDVP
-168 VATYSAYRDE
+168 AATYSAYRDE
-178 FTQNEYAYTAN
+178 FTKKEYAFTAN
-189 NSFNPER
+189 NTFNPER

-207 GVANPWMEYSLP
+207 GVTNPWMEYSLP

-237 IQLNEKTIWTGTPTD
+237 IQLNEKTIWTGTPTV

-267 HDLSNNF
+267 HDLSENF
-274 DEKTKR
+274 NTTDKK
-280 AIGYSRFLDIERG
+280 AFNYNRFLDIERG
-293 IGGVDYSDQQRT
+293 VGGVNFSDKAGT
-305 KYSRRYFSSAPDDVV
+305 KYERRYFSSAPDDVV
-320 AAHYKATGANKL
+320 AAHYKATGDNKL
-332 HLRFALVAGEAIEA
+332 HLRFALVAGEDINA
-346 SVPQYD
+346 SNPKYD
-352 ENGEASFAGK
+352 ENGEVSFAGK

-376 TGGTMTVTKEGI
+376 TGGTMTVTKEGV
-388 EVKDATEVKLIFS
+388 EVKDATEVKVIFS

-414 TGDAS
+414 IGDAN

-459 NEAKTR
+459 DNASTK
-465 RNTENLIELYNY
+465 RNTQSLITSYN
-477 QGASENKNSREG
+477 ASPSNKDSREG

-503 MISSSRGA
+503 MISSSRGN

-689 QIAQNA
+689 QIAQDA

-711 EKLKNYVEKTDKG
+711 AQLKKYVEKTDKG
-724 LHIEEYKGDWED
+724 LHIEEYKGDWGD
-736 WAPKLGIKN
+736 WASNLKVNK
-745 GTQLLK
+745 GTKLLK
-751 EWKYAPYSVSG
+751 EWKYASYSVSK

-831 KHSTSYGTDQYQGGI
+831 RHSTAYITDQYQGGI

-910 WKKLLPSTIK
+910 WKNLLPSEVK
-920 IVSHLGQPL
+920 IVSHLGLPL
-929 RVKVSGNTEK
+929 RVKVAGNTQKPGE
-939 EGKEVD
+939 EID
-945 PTKLDLTKVKVLV
+945 PYKFDLTLVKVLV
-958 DGHGAKVTPV
+958 NGRGAKVIPV

-999 DFSSAAVPTG
+999 DFSAPAVPTG
-1009 IGLVKKDDTKKK
+1009 IGLVKKQDAKKK
-1021 QIFGLDGRAA
+1021 QVFSLDGRAA
-1031 SANSHGILVIDGQKV
+1031 SSNSHGILVIDGQKV

>member
-15 LTAMAQSELPAFTA
+15 LSAMAQSELPAFTA

-82 LRSKKGNYLAYQNN
+82 LRSKNGNYLAYLNN

-101 QSAEQAEV
+101 KEVAKAEA

-127 KSDSSNSF
+127 KSDSGNSF
-135 NPNGGIGV
+135 NPYGGTGV
-143 GKEIG
+143 GKDIG
-148 FWNNS
+148 FWQNN

-160 FPLPEDIP
+160 FPLPDDVP
-168 VATYSAYRDE
+168 TPTYSAYRDE
-178 FTQNEYAYTAN
+178 FTKNEYAFTAN

-237 IQLNEKTIWTGTPTD
+237 IQLNEKTIWTGTPTA

-267 HDLSNNF
+267 HDLSENFNNK
-274 DEKTKR
+274 DKR
-280 AIGYSRFLDIERG
+280 AFNYSRFLDIERG
-293 IGGVDYSDQQRT
+293 IGGVDYSDKQGT
-305 KYSRRYFSSAPDDVV
+305 KYERRYFSSAPDDVV

-332 HLRFALVAGEAIEA
+332 HLRFALVAGEGIEA
-346 SVPQYD
+346 SDPKYD
-352 ENGEASFAGK
+352 NNGEASFAGK

-376 TGGTMTVTKEGI
+376 TGGTMTVTKEGV
-388 EVKDATEVKLIFS
+388 EVTDATEVKVIFS

-414 TGDAS
+414 TGDAN

-459 NEAKTR
+459 DNASTK
-465 RNTENLIELYNY
+465 RNTQSLITSYN
-477 QGASENKNSREG
+477 ASPSNKDSREG

-503 MISSSRGA
+503 MISSSRGN

-673 REDGT
+673 TEDGT

-689 QIAQNA
+689 QIAQDA

-711 EKLKNYVEKTDKG
+711 EKLKSYVEKTDKG
-724 LHIEEYKGDWED
+724 LHIEEYKGDWGS
-736 WAPKLGIKN
+736 WASDLKINK
-745 GTQLLK
+745 GTKLLK

-910 WKKLLPSTIK
+910 WKNLLPSEVK
-920 IVSHLGQPL
+920 IVSHLGLPL
-929 RVKVSGNTEK
+929 RVKVAGNTQKPGE
-939 EGKEVD
+939 EID
-945 PTKLDLTKVKVLV
+945 PYKFDLTLVKVLV
-958 DGHGAKVTPV
+958 NGRGAKVIPV

-992 AGATVTI
+992 AGSTVTI
-999 DFSSAAVPTG
+999 DFSAPAVPTG
-1009 IGLVKKDDTKKK
+1009 IGLVKKEDNKKK
-1021 QIFGLDGRAA
+1021 QVFGLDGRAA
-1031 SANSHGILVIDGQKV
+1031 SSNSHGILVIDGQKV

>member
-15 LTAMAQSELPAFTA
+15 LTAMAQSELPTFTA

-58 VSTAYGRKN
+58 LSTAYGRKN

-82 LRSKKGNYLAYQNN
+82 LRSKNGNYLAYQNN

-101 QSAEQAEV
+101 KEVAKAEA

-121 YYVIAR
+121 FYVIAR
-127 KSDSSNSF
+127 KSDSGNSF
-135 NPNGGIGV
+135 NPFGGTGV

-148 FWNNS
+148 FWSNA

-160 FPLPEDIP
+160 FPLPEDVP
-168 VATYSAYRDE
+168 AATYSAYRDE
-178 FTQNEYAYTAN
+178 FTKKEYAFTAN
-189 NSFNPER
+189 NTFNPER

-207 GVANPWMEYSLP
+207 GVTNPWMEYSLP

-237 IQLNEKTIWTGTPTD
+237 IQLNEKTIWTGTPTV

-267 HDLSNNF
+267 HDLSENF
-274 DEKTKR
+274 NTTDKK
-280 AIGYSRFLDIERG
+280 AFNYNRFLDIERG
-293 IGGVDYSDQQRT
+293 VGGVNFSDKAGT
-305 KYSRRYFSSAPDDVV
+305 KYERRYFSSAPDDVV
-320 AAHYKATGANKL
+320 AAHYKATGDNKL
-332 HLRFALVAGEAIEA
+332 HLRFALVAGEDINA
-346 SVPQYD
+346 SNPKYD
-352 ENGEASFAGK
+352 ENGEVSFAGK

-376 TGGTMTVTKEGI
+376 TGGTMTVTKEGV
-388 EVKDATEVKLIFS
+388 EVKDATEVKVIFS

-414 TGDAS
+414 IGDAN

-459 NEAKTR
+459 DNASTK
-465 RNTENLIELYNY
+465 RNTQSLITSYN
-477 QGASENKNSREG
+477 ASPSNKDSREG

-503 MISSSRGA
+503 MISSSRGN

-578 GSDGQK
+578 GDDGQK

-598 MSTWGGNYKEVNA
+598 MSTWGNNYKEVNA

-689 QIAQNA
+689 QIAQDA

-711 EKLKNYVEKTDKG
+711 AQLKNYVEKTDKG
-724 LHIEEYKGDWED
+724 LHIEEYKGDWGD
-736 WAPKLGIKN
+736 WASNLKVNK
-745 GTQLLK
+745 GTKLLK
-751 EWKYAPYSVSG
+751 EWKYASYSVSK

-831 KHSTSYGTDQYQGGI
+831 RHSTAYITDQYQGGI

-873 LQSQNEVIEILPA
+873 LQSQNEVIEVLPA

-910 WKKLLPSTIK
+910 WKNLLPSEVK
-920 IVSHLGQPL
+920 IVSHLGLPL
-929 RVKVSGNTEK
+929 RVKVAGNTQKPGE
-939 EGKEVD
+939 EID
-945 PTKLDLTKVKVLV
+945 PYKFDLTLVKVLV
-958 DGHGAKVTPV
+958 NGRGAKVIPV

-999 DFSSAAVPTG
+999 DFSSPAVPTG
-1009 IGLVKKDDTKKK
+1009 IGLVKKQDAKKK
-1021 QIFGLDGRAA
+1021 QVFGLDGRAA

>member
-15 LTAMAQSELPAFTA
+15 LSAMAQSELPTFTA
-29 KDKLEA
+29 QDKLDA

-46 GVELVDKGANAK
+46 GVELVDKGTNAK

-67 DAQLFAFIGTKDNFV
+67 DAQLFAFIGTQQNFV
-82 LRSKKGNYLAYQNN
+82 IRSKNGNYLAYQNN

-101 QSAEQAEV
+101 KEAAKAEA

-127 KSDSSNSF
+127 KSDSGNSF
-135 NPNGGIGV
+135 NPFGGTGV

-148 FWNNS
+148 FWSNA

-160 FPLPEDIP
+160 FPLPEDVP
-168 VATYSAYRDE
+168 AATYSAYRDE
-178 FTQNEYAYTAN
+178 FTKKEYAFTAN

-207 GVANPWMEYSLP
+207 GVTNPWMEYSLP

-237 IQLNEKTIWTGTPTD
+237 IQLNEKTIWTGTPTV

-267 HDLSNNF
+267 HDLSENF
-274 DEKTKR
+274 NTTDKK
-280 AIGYSRFLDIERG
+280 AFNYNRFLDIERG
-293 IGGVDYSDQQRT
+293 VGGVNFSDKAGT
-305 KYSRRYFSSAPDDVV
+305 KYERRYFSSAPDDVV
-320 AAHYKATGANKL
+320 AAHYKATGDNKL
-332 HLRFALVAGEAIEA
+332 HLRFALVAGEDINA
-346 SVPQYD
+346 SNPKYD
-352 ENGEASFAGK
+352 ENGEVSFAGK

-376 TGGTMTVTKEGI
+376 TGGTMTVTKEGV
-388 EVKDATEVKLIFS
+388 EVKDATEVKVIFS

-414 TGDAS
+414 IGDAN

-437 AALESAHVAD
+437 AELESAHVAD

-459 NEAKTR
+459 DNASTK
-465 RNTENLIELYNY
+465 RNTQSLITNYNLSD
-477 QGASENKNSREG
+477 ASKNSKDG

-503 MISSSRGA
+503 MISSSRGN

-578 GSDGQK
+578 GDDGQK

-598 MSTWGGNYKEVNA
+598 MSTWGNNYKEVNA

-689 QIAQNA
+689 QIAQDA

-711 EKLKNYVEKTDKG
+711 AQLKNYVEKTDKG
-724 LHIEEYKGDWED
+724 LHIEEYKGDWGD
-736 WAPKLGIKN
+736 WASNLKINK
-745 GTQLLK
+745 GTKLLK
-751 EWKYAPYSVSG
+751 EWKYASYSVSK

-831 KHSTSYGTDQYQGGI
+831 KHSSSYGTDQYQGGI

-910 WKKLLPSTIK
+910 WKNLLPSEVK
-920 IVSHLGQPL
+920 IVSNLGLPL
-929 RVKVSGNTEK
+929 RVKVAGNTQKPGE
-939 EGKEVD
+939 EID
-945 PTKLDLTKVKVLV
+945 PYKFDLTLVKVLV
-958 DGHGAKVTPV
+958 NGRGAKVIPV

-999 DFSSAAVPTG
+999 DFSAPAVPTG
-1009 IGLVKKDDTKKK
+1009 IGLVKKEDNKKK
-1021 QIFGLDGRAA
+1021 QVFGLDGRAA
-1031 SANSHGILVIDGQKV
+1031 STNSHGILVIDGQKV

>member
-15 LTAMAQSELPAFTA
+15 LSAMAQSELPTFTA
-29 KDKLEA
+29 QDKLDA

-46 GVELVDKGANAK
+46 GVELVDKGTNAK

-67 DAQLFAFIGTKDNFV
+67 DAQLFAFIGTQQNFV
-82 LRSKKGNYLAYQNN
+82 LRSKNGNYLAYQNN

-101 QSAEQAEV
+101 KEAAKAEA

-121 YYVIAR
+121 FYVIAR
-127 KSDSSNSF
+127 KSDSGNSF
-135 NPNGGIGV
+135 NPFGGTGV

-148 FWNNS
+148 FWSNA

-160 FPLPEDIP
+160 FPLPEDVP
-168 VATYSAYRDE
+168 AATYSAYRDE
-178 FTQNEYAYTAN
+178 FTKKEYAFTAN
-189 NSFNPER
+189 NTFNPER

-207 GVANPWMEYSLP
+207 GVTNPWMEYSLP

-237 IQLNEKTIWTGTPTD
+237 IQLNEKTIWTGTPTV

-267 HDLSNNF
+267 HDLSENF
-274 DEKTKR
+274 NTTDKK
-280 AIGYSRFLDIERG
+280 AFNYNRFLDIERG
-293 IGGVDYSDQQRT
+293 VGGVNFSDKAGT
-305 KYSRRYFSSAPDDVV
+305 KYERRYFSSAPDDVV
-320 AAHYKATGANKL
+320 AAHYKATGDNKL
-332 HLRFALVAGEAIEA
+332 HLRFALVAGEDINA
-346 SVPQYD
+346 SNPKYD
-352 ENGEASFAGK
+352 ENGEVSFAGK

-376 TGGTMTVTKEGI
+376 TGGTMTVTKEGV
-388 EVKDATEVKLIFS
+388 EVKDATEVKVIFS

-414 TGDAS
+414 IGDAN

-459 NEAKTR
+459 DNASTK
-465 RNTENLIELYNY
+465 RNTQSLITSYN
-477 QGASENKNSREG
+477 ASPSNKDSREG

-503 MISSSRGA
+503 MISSSRGN

-689 QIAQNA
+689 QIAQDA

-711 EKLKNYVEKTDKG
+711 AKLKNYVEKTDKG
-724 LHIEEYKGDWED
+724 LHIEEYKGDWGS
-736 WAPKLGIKN
+736 WASDLKINK
-745 GTQLLK
+745 GTKLLK

-910 WKKLLPSTIK
+910 WKNLLPSEVK
-920 IVSHLGQPL
+920 IVSHLGLPL
-929 RVKVSGNTEK
+929 RVKVAGNTQKPGE
-939 EGKEVD
+939 EID
-945 PTKLDLTKVKVLV
+945 PYKFDLTLVKVLV
-958 DGHGAKVTPV
+958 NGRGAKVIPV

-999 DFSSAAVPTG
+999 DFSAPAVPTG
-1009 IGLVKKDDTKKK
+1009 IGLVKKEDNKKK
-1021 QIFGLDGRAA
+1021 QVFGLDGRAA
-1031 SANSHGILVIDGQKV
+1031 STNSHGILVIDGQKV

>member
-15 LTAMAQSELPAFTA
+15 LTAMAQSELPTFTA

-58 VSTAYGRKN
+58 LSTAYGRKN

-82 LRSKKGNYLAYQNN
+82 LRSKNGNYLAYQNN

-101 QSAEQAEV
+101 KEVAKAEA

-121 YYVIAR
+121 FYVIAR
-127 KSDSSNSF
+127 KSDSGNSF
-135 NPNGGIGV
+135 NPFGGTGV

-148 FWNNS
+148 FWSNA

-160 FPLPEDIP
+160 FPLPEDVP
-168 VATYSAYRDE
+168 AATYSAYRDE
-178 FTQNEYAYTAN
+178 FTKKEYAFTAN
-189 NSFNPER
+189 NTFNPER

-207 GVANPWMEYSLP
+207 GVTNPWMEYSLP

-237 IQLNEKTIWTGTPTD
+237 IQLNEKTIWTGTPTV

-267 HDLSNNF
+267 HDLSENF
-274 DEKTKR
+274 NTTDKK
-280 AIGYSRFLDIERG
+280 AFNYNRFLDIERG
-293 IGGVDYSDQQRT
+293 VGGVNFSDKAGT
-305 KYSRRYFSSAPDDVV
+305 KYERRYFSSAPDDVV
-320 AAHYKATGANKL
+320 AAHYKATGDNKL
-332 HLRFALVAGEAIEA
+332 HLRFALVAGEDINA
-346 SVPQYD
+346 SNPKYD
-352 ENGEASFAGK
+352 ENGEVSFAGK

-376 TGGTMTVTKEGI
+376 TGGTMTVTKEGV
-388 EVKDATEVKLIFS
+388 EVKDATEVKVIFS

-414 TGDAS
+414 IGDAN

-459 NEAKTR
+459 DNASTK
-465 RNTENLIELYNY
+465 RNTQSLITSYN
-477 QGASENKNSREG
+477 ASPSNKDSREG

-503 MISSSRGA
+503 MISSSRGN

-578 GSDGQK
+578 GDDGQK

-598 MSTWGGNYKEVNA
+598 MSTWGNNYKEVNA

-689 QIAQNA
+689 QIAQDA

-711 EKLKNYVEKTDKG
+711 AQLKKYVEKTDKG
-724 LHIEEYKGDWED
+724 LHIEEYKGDWGD
-736 WAPKLGIKN
+736 WASNLKVNK
-745 GTQLLK
+745 GTKLLK
-751 EWKYAPYSVSG
+751 EWKYASYSVSK

-831 KHSTSYGTDQYQGGI
+831 RHSTAYITDQYQGGI

-873 LQSQNEVIEILPA
+873 LQSQNEVIEVLPA

-910 WKKLLPSTIK
+910 WKNLLPSEVK
-920 IVSHLGQPL
+920 IVSNLGLPL
-929 RVKVSGNTEK
+929 RVKVAGNTQKPGE
-939 EGKEVD
+939 EID
-945 PTKLDLTKVKVLV
+945 PYKFDLTLVKVLV
-958 DGHGAKVTPV
+958 NGRGAKVIPV

-999 DFSSAAVPTG
+999 DFSSPAVPTG
-1009 IGLVKKDDTKKK
+1009 IGLVKKQDAKKK
-1021 QIFGLDGRAA
+1021 QVFGLDGRAA

>member
-15 LTAMAQSELPAFTA
+15 LSAMAQSELPTFTA
-29 KDKLEA
+29 QDKLDA

-46 GVELVDKGANAK
+46 GVELVDKGTNAK

-67 DAQLFAFIGTKDNFV
+67 DAQLFAFIGTQQNFV
-82 LRSKKGNYLAYQNN
+82 LRSKNGNYLAYQNN

-101 QSAEQAEV
+101 KEAAKAEA

-121 YYVIAR
+121 FYVIAR
-127 KSDSSNSF
+127 KSDSGNSF
-135 NPNGGIGV
+135 NPFGGTGV

-148 FWNNS
+148 FWSNA

-160 FPLPEDIP
+160 FPLPEDVP
-168 VATYSAYRDE
+168 AATYSAYRDE
-178 FTQNEYAYTAN
+178 FTKKEYAFTAN

-207 GVANPWMEYSLP
+207 GGDNPWMEYSLP

-227 SLFGGIQVDQ
+227 SLFGGIKVDQ
-237 IQLNEKTIWTGTPTD
+237 IQLNEKTIWTGTPTV

-267 HDLSNNF
+267 HDLSENF
-274 DEKTKR
+274 NTTDKK
-280 AIGYSRFLDIERG
+280 AFNYNRFLDIERG
-293 IGGVDYSDQQRT
+293 VGGVNFSDKAGT
-305 KYSRRYFSSAPDDVV
+305 KYERRYFSSAPDDVV
-320 AAHYKATGANKL
+320 AAHYKATGDDKL
-332 HLRFALVAGEAIEA
+332 HLRFALVAGEDINA
-346 SVPQYD
+346 SDPKYD
-352 ENGEASFAGK
+352 NNGEAFFAGK

-376 TGGTMTVTKEGI
+376 TGGTMTVTKEGV
-388 EVKDATEVKLIFS
+388 EVKEATEVKVIFS

-414 TGDAS
+414 IGDAN

-459 NEAKTR
+459 DNASTK
-465 RNTENLIELYNY
+465 RNTQSLITSYN
-477 QGASENKNSREG
+477 ASPSNKDSREG

-503 MISSSRGA
+503 MISSSRGN

-578 GSDGQK
+578 GDDGQK

-598 MSTWGGNYKEVNA
+598 MSTWGNNYKEVNA

-689 QIAQNA
+689 QIAQDA

-711 EKLKNYVEKTDKG
+711 AQLKKYVEKTDKG
-724 LHIEEYKGDWED
+724 LHIEEYKGDWGD
-736 WAPKLGIKN
+736 WASNLKINK
-745 GTQLLK
+745 GTKLLK
-751 EWKYAPYSVSG
+751 EWKYASYNVSK

-831 KHSTSYGTDQYQGGI
+831 RHSTAYITDQYQGGI

-873 LQSQNEVIEILPA
+873 LQSQNEVIEVLPA

-910 WKKLLPSTIK
+910 WKNLLPSEVK
-920 IVSHLGQPL
+920 IVSHLGLPL
-929 RVKVSGNTEK
+929 RVKVSGNTQKPGE
-939 EGKEVD
+939 EID
-945 PTKLDLTKVKVLV
+945 PYKFDLTLVKVLV
-958 DGHGAKVTPV
+958 NGRGAKVVPV

-999 DFSSAAVPTG
+999 DFSAPAVPTG
-1009 IGLVKKDDTKKK
+1009 IGLVKKQDAKKK
-1021 QIFGLDGRAA
+1021 QVFSLDGRAA
-1031 SANSHGILVIDGQKV
+1031 SSNSHGILVVDGQKV

>member
-15 LTAMAQSELPAFTA
+15 LSAMAQSELPTFTA

-58 VSTAYGRKN
+58 LSTAYGRKN

-82 LRSKKGNYLAYQNN
+82 LRSKNGNYLAYQNN

-101 QSAEQAEV
+101 KEVAKAEA

-127 KSDSSNSF
+127 KSDSGNSF
-135 NPNGGIGV
+135 NPHGGTGV

-148 FWNNS
+148 FYNNS

-160 FPLPEDIP
+160 FPLPEDVP
-168 VATYSAYRDE
+168 TPTYSAYRDE
-178 FTQNEYAYTAN
+178 FTKKEYAFTAN
-189 NSFNPER
+189 NTFNPER

-207 GVANPWMEYSLP
+207 GVTNPWMEYSLP

-237 IQLNEKTIWTGTPTD
+237 IQLNEKTIWTGTPTV

-267 HDLSNNF
+267 HDLSENF
-274 DEKTKR
+274 NTTDKK
-280 AIGYSRFLDIERG
+280 AFNYNRFLDIERG
-293 IGGVDYSDQQRT
+293 VGGVNFSDKAGT
-305 KYSRRYFSSAPDDVV
+305 KYERRYFSSAPDDVV
-320 AAHYKATGANKL
+320 AAHYKATGDNKL
-332 HLRFALVAGEAIEA
+332 HLRFALVAGEDINA
-346 SVPQYD
+346 SNPKYD

-376 TGGTMTVTKEGI
+376 TGGTMTVTKEGV
-388 EVKDATEVKLIFS
+388 EVKDATEVKVIFS

-429 TKAAAKSW
+429 TKAAEKSW

-459 NEAKTR
+459 DNASTK
-465 RNTENLIELYNY
+465 RNTQSLITSYN
-477 QGASENKNSREG
+477 ASPSNKDSREG

-503 MISSSRGA
+503 MISSSRGN

-689 QIAQNA
+689 QIAQDA

-711 EKLKNYVEKTDKG
+711 AKLKNYVEKTDKG
-724 LHIEEYKGDWED
+724 LHIEEYKGDWGD
-736 WAPKLGIKN
+736 WASNLKVNK
-745 GTQLLK
+745 GTKLLK
-751 EWKYAPYSVSG
+751 EWKYASYSVSK

-831 KHSTSYGTDQYQGGI
+831 RHSTAYITDQYQGGI

-873 LQSQNEVIEILPA
+873 LQSQNEVIEVLPA

-910 WKKLLPSTIK
+910 WKNLLPSEVK
-920 IVSHLGQPL
+920 IVSHLGLPL
-929 RVKVSGNTEK
+929 RVKVSGNTQKPGE
-939 EGKEVD
+939 EVD
-945 PTKLDLTKVKVLV
+945 PYKFDLTLVKVLV
-958 DGHGAKVTPV
+958 NGRGAKVIPV

-999 DFSSAAVPTG
+999 DFSAPAVPTG
-1009 IGLVKKDDTKKK
+1009 IGLVKKEDYKKK
-1021 QIFGLDGRAA
+1021 QVFGLDGRAA
-1031 SANSHGILVIDGQKV
+1031 SSNSHGILVIDGQKV

>member
-15 LTAMAQSELPAFTA
+15 LTAMAQSELPTFTA

-58 VSTAYGRKN
+58 LSTAYGRKN

-82 LRSKKGNYLAYQNN
+82 LRSKNGNYLAYQNN

-101 QSAEQAEV
+101 KEVAKAEA

-121 YYVIAR
+121 FYVIAR
-127 KSDSSNSF
+127 KSDSGNSF
-135 NPNGGIGV
+135 NPFGGTGV

-148 FWNNS
+148 FWSNA

-160 FPLPEDIP
+160 FPLPEDVP
-168 VATYSAYRDE
+168 AATYSAYRDE
-178 FTQNEYAYTAN
+178 FTKKEYAFTAN
-189 NSFNPER
+189 NTFNPER

-207 GVANPWMEYSLP
+207 GVTNPWMEYSLP

-237 IQLNEKTIWTGTPTD
+237 IQLNEKTIWTGTPTV

-267 HDLSNNF
+267 HDLSENF
-274 DEKTKR
+274 NTTDKK
-280 AIGYSRFLDIERG
+280 AFNYNRFLDIERG
-293 IGGVDYSDQQRT
+293 VGGVNFSDKAGT
-305 KYSRRYFSSAPDDVV
+305 KYERRYFSSAPDDVV
-320 AAHYKATGANKL
+320 AAHYKATGDNKL
-332 HLRFALVAGEAIEA
+332 HLRFALVAGEDINA
-346 SVPQYD
+346 SNPKYD
-352 ENGEASFAGK
+352 ENGEVSFAGK

-376 TGGTMTVTKEGI
+376 TGGTMTVTKEGV
-388 EVKDATEVKLIFS
+388 EVKDATEVKVIFS

-414 TGDAS
+414 TGDAN

-459 NEAKTR
+459 DNASTK
-465 RNTENLIELYNY
+465 RNTQSLITSYN
-477 QGASENKNSREG
+477 ASPSNKDSREG

-503 MISSSRGA
+503 MISSSRGN

-568 GEGWQ
+568 REGWQ

-578 GSDGQK
+578 GDDGQK

-673 REDGT
+673 TEDGT

-689 QIAQNA
+689 QIAQDA

-711 EKLKNYVEKTDKG
+711 AQLKNYVEKTDKG
-724 LHIEEYKGDWED
+724 LHIEEYKGDWGD
-736 WAPKLGIKN
+736 WAKNLGINK
-745 GTQLLK
+745 GTKLLK

-873 LQSQNEVIEILPA
+873 LQSQNEVIEVLPA

-910 WKKLLPSTIK
+910 WKNLLPSEVK
-920 IVSHLGQPL
+920 IVSHLGLPL
-929 RVKVSGNTEK
+929 RVKVAGNTQKPGE
-939 EGKEVD
+939 EID
-945 PTKLDLTKVKVLV
+945 PYKFDLTLVKVLV
-958 DGHGAKVTPV
+958 NGRGAKVIPV

-992 AGATVTI
+992 AGSTVTI
-999 DFSSAAVPTG
+999 DFSAPAVPTG
-1009 IGLVKKDDTKKK
+1009 IGLVKKEDNKKK
-1021 QIFGLDGRAA
+1021 QVFGLDGRAA
-1031 SANSHGILVIDGQKV
+1031 SSNSHGILVIDGQKV

>member
-15 LTAMAQSELPAFTA
+15 LSAMAQSELPTFTA
-29 KDKLEA
+29 QDKLDA

-46 GVELVDKGANAK
+46 GVELVDKGTNAK

-82 LRSKKGNYLAYQNN
+82 LRSKNGNYLAYLNN

-101 QSAEQAEV
+101 KEVAKAEA

-127 KSDSSNSF
+127 KSDSGNSF
-135 NPNGGIGV
+135 NPYGGTGV
-143 GKEIG
+143 GKDIG
-148 FWNNS
+148 FWQNN

-160 FPLPEDIP
+160 FPLPDDVSTP
-168 VATYSAYRDE
+168 TYSAYRDE
-178 FTQNEYAYTAN
+178 FTQKEYAFTAN

-237 IQLNEKTIWTGTPTD
+237 IQLNEKTIWTGTPTA

-267 HDLSNNF
+267 HDLSENFNNK
-274 DEKTKR
+274 DKR
-280 AIGYSRFLDIERG
+280 AFNYSRFLDIERG
-293 IGGVDYSDQQRT
+293 IGGVDYSDKTGT
-305 KYSRRYFSSAPDDVV
+305 KYERRYFSSAPDDVV
-320 AAHYKATGANKL
+320 AAHYKATGDDKL
-332 HLRFALVAGEAIEA
+332 HLRFALVAGEDINA
-346 SVPQYD
+346 SDPKYD
-352 ENGEASFAGK
+352 NNGEAFFAGK

-376 TGGTMTVTKEGI
+376 TGGTMTVTKEGV
-388 EVKDATEVKLIFS
+388 EVKEATEVKVIFS

-414 TGDAS
+414 IGDAN

-459 NEAKTR
+459 DNASTK
-465 RNTENLIELYNY
+465 RNTQSLITSYN
-477 QGASENKNSREG
+477 ASPSNKDSREG

-503 MISSSRGA
+503 MISSSRGN

-578 GSDGQK
+578 GDDGQK

-598 MSTWGGNYKEVNA
+598 MSTWGNNYKEVNA

-689 QIAQNA
+689 QIAQDA

-711 EKLKNYVEKTDKG
+711 AQLKKYVEKTDKG
-724 LHIEEYKGDWED
+724 LHIEEYKGDWGD
-736 WAPKLGIKN
+736 WASNLKVNK
-745 GTQLLK
+745 GTKLLK
-751 EWKYAPYSVSG
+751 EWKYASYSVSK

-910 WKKLLPSTIK
+910 WKNLLPSEVK
-920 IVSHLGQPL
+920 VVSHLGLPL
-929 RVKVSGNTEK
+929 RIKVAGNTQKPGE
-939 EGKEVD
+939 EID
-945 PTKLDLTKVKVLV
+945 PYKFDLTLVKVLV
-958 DGHGAKVTPV
+958 NGRGAKVIPV
-968 ETKDKKHPTFEIKA
+968 ESKDKKHPTFEIKA

-999 DFSSAAVPTG
+999 DFSSPALPTG
-1009 IGLVKKDDTKKK
+1009 IGLVKKQDAKKK
-1021 QIFGLDGRAA
+1021 QVFGLDGRAA

>member
-1 MNKILPLFALAATG
+1 MTMNKILPLFALAATG
-15 LTAMAQSELPAFTA
+15 LTAMAQSELPTFTA

-58 VSTAYGRKN
+58 LSTAYGRKN

-82 LRSKKGNYLAYQNN
+82 LRSKNGNYLAYQNN

-101 QSAEQAEV
+101 KEVAKAEA

-121 YYVIAR
+121 FYVIAR
-127 KSDSSNSF
+127 KSDSGNSF
-135 NPNGGIGV
+135 NPFGGTGV

-148 FWNNS
+148 FWSNA

-160 FPLPEDIP
+160 FPLPEDVP
-168 VATYSAYRDE
+168 AATYSAYRDE
-178 FTQNEYAYTAN
+178 FTKKEYAFTAN
-189 NSFNPER
+189 NTFNPER

-207 GVANPWMEYSLP
+207 GVTNPWMEYSLP

-237 IQLNEKTIWTGTPTD
+237 IQLNEKTIWTGTPTV

-267 HDLSNNF
+267 HDLSENF
-274 DEKTKR
+274 NTTDKK
-280 AIGYSRFLDIERG
+280 AFNYNRFLDIERG
-293 IGGVDYSDQQRT
+293 VGGVNFSDKAGT
-305 KYSRRYFSSAPDDVV
+305 KYERRYFSSAPDDVV
-320 AAHYKATGANKL
+320 AAHYKATGDNKL
-332 HLRFALVAGEAIEA
+332 HLRFALVAGEDINA
-346 SVPQYD
+346 SNPKYD
-352 ENGEASFAGK
+352 ENGEVSFAGK
-362 LPTVYYNARMKVVP
+362 LPTVYYNARLKVVP
-376 TGGTMTVTKEGI
+376 TGGTMTVTKEGV
-388 EVKDATEVKLIFS
+388 EVKDATEVKVIFS

-414 TGDAS
+414 TGDAN

-459 NEAKTR
+459 DNASTK
-465 RNTENLIELYNY
+465 RNTQSLITSYN
-477 QGASENKNSREG
+477 ASPSNKDSREG

-503 MISSSRGA
+503 MISSSRGN

-568 GEGWQ
+568 REGWQ

-578 GSDGQK
+578 GDDGQK

-673 REDGT
+673 TEDGT

-689 QIAQNA
+689 QIAQDA

-711 EKLKNYVEKTDKG
+711 AQLKNYVEKTDKG
-724 LHIEEYKGDWED
+724 LHIEEYKGDWGD
-736 WAPKLGIKN
+736 WAKNLGINK
-745 GTQLLK
+745 GTKLLK

-873 LQSQNEVIEILPA
+873 LQSQNEVIEVLPA

-910 WKKLLPSTIK
+910 WKNLLPSEVK
-920 IVSHLGQPL
+920 IVSHLGLPL
-929 RVKVSGNTEK
+929 RVKVAGNTQKPGE
-939 EGKEVD
+939 EID
-945 PTKLDLTKVKVLV
+945 PYKFDLTLVKVLV
-958 DGHGAKVTPV
+958 NGRGAKVIPV

-992 AGATVTI
+992 AGSTVTI
-999 DFSSAAVPTG
+999 DFSAPAVPTG
-1009 IGLVKKDDTKKK
+1009 IGLVKKEDNKKK
-1021 QIFGLDGRAA
+1021 QVFGLDGRAA
-1031 SANSHGILVIDGQKV
+1031 SSNSHGILVIDGQKV

>member
-15 LTAMAQSELPAFTA
+15 LTAMAQSELPTFTA

-58 VSTAYGRKN
+58 LSTAYGRKN

-82 LRSKKGNYLAYQNN
+82 LRSKNGNYLAYQNN

-101 QSAEQAEV
+101 KEVAKAEA

-121 YYVIAR
+121 FYVIAR
-127 KSDSSNSF
+127 KSDSGNSF
-135 NPNGGIGV
+135 NPFGGTGV

-148 FWNNS
+148 FWSNA

-160 FPLPEDIP
+160 FPLPEDVP
-168 VATYSAYRDE
+168 AATYSAYRDE
-178 FTQNEYAYTAN
+178 FTKKEYAFTAN
-189 NSFNPER
+189 NTFNPER

-207 GVANPWMEYSLP
+207 GVTNPWMEYSLP

-237 IQLNEKTIWTGTPTD
+237 IQLNEKTIWTGTPTV

-267 HDLSNNF
+267 HDLSENF
-274 DEKTKR
+274 NTTDKK
-280 AIGYSRFLDIERG
+280 AFNYNRFLDIERG
-293 IGGVDYSDQQRT
+293 VGGVNFSDKAGT
-305 KYSRRYFSSAPDDVV
+305 KYERRYFSSAPDDVV
-320 AAHYKATGANKL
+320 AAHYKATGDNKL
-332 HLRFALVAGEAIEA
+332 HLRFALVAGEDINA
-346 SVPQYD
+346 SNPKYD
-352 ENGEASFAGK
+352 ENGEVSFAGK

-376 TGGTMTVTKEGI
+376 TGGTMTVTKEGV
-388 EVKDATEVKLIFS
+388 EVKDATEVKVIFS

-414 TGDAS
+414 IGDAN

-437 AALESAHVAD
+437 AALQSAHVAD

-459 NEAKTR
+459 DNASTK
-465 RNTENLIELYNY
+465 RNTQSLITSYN
-477 QGASENKNSREG
+477 ASPSNKDSREG

-503 MISSSRGA
+503 MISSSRGN

-578 GSDGQK
+578 GDDGQK

-689 QIAQNA
+689 QIAQDA

-711 EKLKNYVEKTDKG
+711 AQLKNYVEKTDKG
-724 LHIEEYKGDWED
+724 LHIEEYKGDWGD
-736 WAPKLGIKN
+736 WAKNLGINK
-745 GTQLLK
+745 GTKLLK
-751 EWKYAPYSVSG
+751 EWKYASYSVSK

-831 KHSTSYGTDQYQGGI
+831 RHSTAYITDQYQGGI

-873 LQSQNEVIEILPA
+873 LQSQNEVIEVLPA

-910 WKKLLPSTIK
+910 WKNLLPSEVK
-920 IVSHLGQPL
+920 IVSHLGLPL
-929 RVKVSGNTEK
+929 RVKVAGNTQKPGE
-939 EGKEVD
+939 EID
-945 PTKLDLTKVKVLV
+945 PYKFDLTLVKVLV
-958 DGHGAKVTPV
+958 NGRGAKVIPV

-992 AGATVTI
+992 AGSTVTI

-1009 IGLVKKDDTKKK
+1009 IGLVKKEDNKKK
-1021 QIFGLDGRAA
+1021 QVFGLDGRAA
-1031 SANSHGILVIDGQKV
+1031 STNSHGILVIDGQKV

>member
-15 LTAMAQSELPAFTA
+15 LSAMAQSELPTFTA
-29 KDKLEA
+29 QDKLDA

-46 GVELVDKGANAK
+46 GVELVDKGTNAK

-82 LRSKKGNYLAYQNN
+82 LRSKNGNYLAYQNN

-101 QSAEQAEV
+101 KEVAKAEA

-121 YYVIAR
+121 FYVIAR
-127 KSDSSNSF
+127 KSDSGNSF
-135 NPNGGIGV
+135 NPFGGTGV

-148 FWNNS
+148 FWSNA

-160 FPLPEDIP
+160 FPLPEDVP
-168 VATYSAYRDE
+168 AATYSAYRDE
-178 FTQNEYAYTAN
+178 FTKKEYAFTAN
-189 NSFNPER
+189 NTFNPER

-207 GVANPWMEYSLP
+207 GVTNPWMEYSLP

-237 IQLNEKTIWTGTPTD
+237 IQLNEKTIWTGTPTV

-267 HDLSNNF
+267 HDLSENF
-274 DEKTKR
+274 NTTDKK
-280 AIGYSRFLDIERG
+280 AFNYNRFLDIERG
-293 IGGVDYSDQQRT
+293 VGGVNFSDKAGT
-305 KYSRRYFSSAPDDVV
+305 KYERRYFSSAPDDVV
-320 AAHYKATGANKL
+320 AAHYKATGDDKL
-332 HLRFALVAGEAIEA
+332 HLRFALVAGEDINA
-346 SVPQYD
+346 SDPKYD
-352 ENGEASFAGK
+352 NNGEAFFAGK

-376 TGGTMTVTKEGI
+376 TGGTMTVTKEGV
-388 EVKDATEVKLIFS
+388 EVKEATEVKVIFS

-414 TGDAS
+414 IGDAN

-459 NEAKTR
+459 DNASTK
-465 RNTENLIELYNY
+465 RNTQSLITSYN
-477 QGASENKNSREG
+477 ASPSNKDSREG

-503 MISSSRGA
+503 MISSSRGN

-649 QDKVKKDGTFVAP
+649 QDKVKKDGTLVAP

-689 QIAQNA
+689 QIAQDA

-711 EKLKNYVEKTDKG
+711 AQLKKYVEKTDKG
-724 LHIEEYKGDWED
+724 LHIEEYKGDWGD
-736 WAPKLGIKN
+736 WASNLKINK
-745 GTQLLK
+745 GTKLLK
-751 EWKYAPYSVSG
+751 EWKYASYNVSK

-831 KHSTSYGTDQYQGGI
+831 KHSTAYITDQYQGGI

-873 LQSQNEVIEILPA
+873 LQSQNEVIEVLPA

-910 WKKLLPSTIK
+910 WKNLLPSEVK
-920 IVSHLGQPL
+920 IVSHLGLPL
-929 RVKVSGNTEK
+929 RVKVAGNTQKPGE
-939 EGKEVD
+939 EID
-945 PTKLDLTKVKVLV
+945 PYKFDLTLVKVLV
-958 DGHGAKVTPV
+958 NGRGAKVVPV

-999 DFSSAAVPTG
+999 DFSAPAVPTG
-1009 IGLVKKDDTKKK
+1009 IGLVKKQDAKKK
-1021 QIFGLDGRAA
+1021 QVFSLDGRAA
-1031 SANSHGILVIDGQKV
+1031 SSNSHGILVVDGQKV

>member
-15 LTAMAQSELPAFTA
+15 LSAMAQSELPTFTA

-58 VSTAYGRKN
+58 LSTAYGRKN

-82 LRSKKGNYLAYQNN
+82 LRSKNGNYLAYQNN

-101 QSAEQAEV
+101 KEVAKAEA

-127 KSDSSNSF
+127 KSDSGNSF
-135 NPNGGIGV
+135 NPHGGTGV

-148 FWNNS
+148 FYNNS

-160 FPLPEDIP
+160 FPLPDDVP
-168 VATYSAYRDE
+168 TPTYSAYRDE
-178 FTQNEYAYTAN
+178 FTKKEYAFTAN

-207 GVANPWMEYSLP
+207 GVDNPWMEYSLP

-237 IQLNEKTIWTGTPTD
+237 IQLNEKTIWTGTPTV

-267 HDLSNNF
+267 HDLSENF
-274 DEKTKR
+274 NTTDKK
-280 AIGYSRFLDIERG
+280 AFNYNRFLDIERG
-293 IGGVDYSDQQRT
+293 VGGVNFSDKAGT
-305 KYSRRYFSSAPDDVV
+305 KYERRYFSSAPDDVV

-332 HLRFALVAGEAIEA
+332 HLRFALAAGEDINA
-346 SVPQYD
+346 SDPKYD
-352 ENGEASFAGK
+352 NNGEASFAGK

-376 TGGTMTVTKEGI
+376 TGGTMTVTKEGV
-388 EVKDATEVKLIFS
+388 EVKDATEVKVIFS

-437 AALESAHVAD
+437 TALESAHVAD

-459 NEAKTR
+459 DNASTK
-465 RNTENLIELYNY
+465 RNTQSLITNYNL
-477 QGASENKNSREG
+477 SSSNKNSKEG

-524 KAEAPWNSDIHTN
+524 KADAPWHSDIHTN

-578 GSDGQK
+578 GDDGQK

-598 MSTWGGNYKEVNA
+598 MSTWGNNYKEVNA

-689 QIAQNA
+689 QIAQDA
-695 INILGAESLG
+695 INILGAKSLG

-711 EKLKNYVEKTDKG
+711 AKLKKYVEKTDKG
-724 LHIEEYKGDWED
+724 LHIEEYKGDWGD
-736 WAPKLGIKN
+736 WASNLKINK
-745 GTQLLK
+745 GTKLLK
-751 EWKYAPYSVSG
+751 EWKYALYSVSK

-831 KHSTSYGTDQYQGGI
+831 RHSTAYITDQYQGGI

-873 LQSQNEVIEILPA
+873 LQSQNEVIEVLPA

-910 WKKLLPSTIK
+910 WKNLLPSEVK
-920 IVSHLGQPL
+920 IVSHLGLPL
-929 RVKVSGNTEK
+929 RVKVSGNTQKPGE
-939 EGKEVD
+939 EVD
-945 PTKLDLTKVKVLV
+945 PYKFDLTLVKVLV
-958 DGHGAKVTPV
+958 NGRGAKVIPV

-999 DFSSAAVPTG
+999 DFSAPAVPTG
-1009 IGLVKKDDTKKK
+1009 IGLVKKQDAKKK
-1021 QIFGLDGRAA
+1021 QVFSLDGRSA
-1031 SANSHGILVIDGQKV
+1031 SSNSHGILVINGQKV

>member
-15 LTAMAQSELPAFTA
+15 LSAMAQSELPTFTA

-46 GVELVDKGANAK
+46 GVELVDKGTNAK

-82 LRSKKGNYLAYQNN
+82 LRSKNGNYLAYLNN

-101 QSAEQAEV
+101 KEVAKAEA

-127 KSDSSNSF
+127 KSDSGNSF
-135 NPNGGIGV
+135 NPHGGTGV

-148 FWNNS
+148 FYNNS

-189 NSFNPER
+189 NSFSPER

-237 IQLNEKTIWTGTPTD
+237 IQLNEKTIWTGTPTV

-267 HDLSNNF
+267 HDLSENF
-274 DEKTKR
+274 NTTDKK
-280 AIGYSRFLDIERG
+280 AFNYNRFLDIERG
-293 IGGVDYSDQQRT
+293 VGGVNFSDKSGT
-305 KYSRRYFSSAPDDVV
+305 KYERRYFSSAPDDVV
-320 AAHYKATGANKL
+320 AAHYKATGDNKL
-332 HLRFALVAGEAIEA
+332 HLRFALVAGEDINA
-346 SVPQYD
+346 SDPKYD
-352 ENGEASFAGK
+352 NNGEAFFAGK

-376 TGGTMTVTKEGI
+376 TGGTMTVTKEGV
-388 EVKDATEVKLIFS
+388 EVKDATEVKVIFS

-414 TGDAS
+414 TGDAT

-437 AALESAHVAD
+437 AELKTAHVAD

-459 NEAKTR
+459 DNASTK
-465 RNTENLIELYNY
+465 RNTQSLITSYNT
-477 QGASENKNSREG
+477 SPSNKNSKEG

-524 KAEAPWNSDIHTN
+524 KADAPWHSDIHTN

-598 MSTWGGNYKEVNA
+598 MSTWGDNYKEVNA

-662 NEYSPEQNDHP
+662 NEYSPEQNNHP

-689 QIAQNA
+689 QIALEA

-711 EKLKNYVEKTDKG
+711 AKLKNYVEKTDKG
-724 LHIEEYKGDWED
+724 LHIEEYKGDWGS
-736 WAPKLGIKN
+736 WASDLGIKK
-745 GTQLLK
+745 GTKLLK
-751 EWKYAPYSVSG
+751 EWKYAPYSVSD

-831 KHSTSYGTDQYQGGI
+831 RHSTAYNTDQYKGGI

-910 WKKLLPSTIK
+910 WKNLLPSEVK
-920 IVSHLGQPL
+920 IVSHLGLPL
-929 RVKVSGNTEK
+929 RVKVAGNTQKPGE
-939 EGKEVD
+939 EVD
-945 PTKLDLTKVKVLV
+945 PYKFDLTLVKVLV
-958 DGHGAKVTPV
+958 NGRGAKVIPV

-999 DFSSAAVPTG
+999 DFSALAVPTG
-1009 IGLVKKDDTKKK
+1009 IGLVKKQDAKKK
-1021 QIFGLDGRAA
+1021 QVFSLDGRAA
-1031 SANSHGILVIDGQKV
+1031 SSNSHGILVVDGQKV

>member
-15 LTAMAQSELPAFTA
+15 LSAMAQSELPTFTA

-58 VSTAYGRKN
+58 LSTAYGRKN

-82 LRSKKGNYLAYQNN
+82 LRSKNGNYLAYQNN

-101 QSAEQAEV
+101 KEVAKAEA

-127 KSDSSNSF
+127 KSDSGNSF
-135 NPNGGIGV
+135 NPHGGTGV

-148 FWNNS
+148 FYNNS

-160 FPLPEDIP
+160 FPLPDDVP
-168 VATYSAYRDE
+168 TPTYSAYRDE
-178 FTQNEYAYTAN
+178 FTKKEYAFTAN

-207 GVANPWMEYSLP
+207 GVDNPWMEYSLP

-237 IQLNEKTIWTGTPTD
+237 IQLNEKTIWTGTPTV

-267 HDLSNNF
+267 HDLSENF
-274 DEKTKR
+274 NTTDKK
-280 AIGYSRFLDIERG
+280 AFNYNRFLDIERG
-293 IGGVDYSDQQRT
+293 VGGVNFSDKAGT
-305 KYSRRYFSSAPDDVV
+305 KYERRYFSSAPDDVV

-332 HLRFALVAGEAIEA
+332 HLRFALAAGEDINA
-346 SVPQYD
+346 SDPKYD
-352 ENGEASFAGK
+352 NNGEASFAGK

-376 TGGTMTVTKEGI
+376 TGGTMTVTKEGV
-388 EVKDATEVKLIFS
+388 EVKDATEVKVIFS

-437 AALESAHVAD
+437 TALESAHVAD

-459 NEAKTR
+459 DNASTK
-465 RNTENLIELYNY
+465 RNTQSLITNYNL
-477 QGASENKNSREG
+477 SSSNKNSKEG

-524 KAEAPWNSDIHTN
+524 KADAPWHSDIHTN

-578 GSDGQK
+578 GDDGQK

-598 MSTWGGNYKEVNA
+598 MSTWGNNYKEVNA

-634 PAIWQSAQFWMERMI
+634 LAIWQSAQFWMERMI

-689 QIAQNA
+689 QIAQDA
-695 INILGAESLG
+695 INILGAKSLG

-711 EKLKNYVEKTDKG
+711 AKLKKYVEKTDKG
-724 LHIEEYKGDWED
+724 LHIEEYKGDWGD
-736 WAPKLGIKN
+736 WASNLKINK
-745 GTQLLK
+745 GTKLLK
-751 EWKYAPYSVSG
+751 EWKYALYSVSK

-831 KHSTSYGTDQYQGGI
+831 RHSTAYITDQYQGGI

-873 LQSQNEVIEILPA
+873 LQSQNEVIEVLPA

-910 WKKLLPSTIK
+910 WKNLLPSEVK
-920 IVSHLGQPL
+920 IVSHLGLPL
-929 RVKVSGNTEK
+929 RVKVSGNTQKPGE
-939 EGKEVD
+939 EVD
-945 PTKLDLTKVKVLV
+945 PYKFDLTLVKVLV
-958 DGHGAKVTPV
+958 NGRGAKVIPV

-999 DFSSAAVPTG
+999 DFSAPAVPTG
-1009 IGLVKKDDTKKK
+1009 IGLVKKQDAKKK
-1021 QIFGLDGRAA
+1021 QVFSLDGRSA
-1031 SANSHGILVIDGQKV
+1031 SSNSHGILVINGQKV

>member
-15 LTAMAQSELPAFTA
+15 LSAMAQSELPTFTA
-29 KDKLEA
+29 QDKLDA

-46 GVELVDKGANAK
+46 GVELVDKGTNAK

-67 DAQLFAFIGTKDNFV
+67 DAQLFAFIGTQQNFV
-82 LRSKKGNYLAYQNN
+82 LRSKNGNYLAYQNN

-101 QSAEQAEV
+101 KEAAKAEA

-121 YYVIAR
+121 FYVIAR
-127 KSDSSNSF
+127 KSDSGNSF
-135 NPNGGIGV
+135 NPFGGTGV

-148 FWNNS
+148 FWSNA

-160 FPLPEDIP
+160 FPLPEDVP
-168 VATYSAYRDE
+168 AATYSAYRDE
-178 FTQNEYAYTAN
+178 FTKKEYAFTAN

-207 GVANPWMEYSLP
+207 GGDNPWMEYSLP

-227 SLFGGIQVDQ
+227 SLFGGIKVDQ
-237 IQLNEKTIWTGTPTD
+237 IQLNEKTIWTGTPTV

-267 HDLSNNF
+267 HDLSENF
-274 DEKTKR
+274 NTTDKK
-280 AIGYSRFLDIERG
+280 AFNYNRFLDIERG
-293 IGGVDYSDQQRT
+293 VGGVNFSDKAGT
-305 KYSRRYFSSAPDDVV
+305 KYERRYFSSAPDDVV
-320 AAHYKATGANKL
+320 AAHYKATGDDKL
-332 HLRFALVAGEAIEA
+332 HLRFALVAGEDINA
-346 SVPQYD
+346 SDPKYD
-352 ENGEASFAGK
+352 NNGEAFFAGK

-376 TGGTMTVTKEGI
+376 TGGTMTVTKEGV
-388 EVKDATEVKLIFS
+388 EVKEATEVKVIFS

-414 TGDAS
+414 IGDAN

-459 NEAKTR
+459 DNASTK
-465 RNTENLIELYNY
+465 RNTQSLITSYN
-477 QGASENKNSREG
+477 ASPSNKDSREG

-503 MISSSRGA
+503 MISSSRGN

-578 GSDGQK
+578 GDDGQK

-598 MSTWGGNYKEVNA
+598 MSTWGNNYKEVNA

-689 QIAQNA
+689 QIAQDA

-711 EKLKNYVEKTDKG
+711 AQLKKYVEKTDKG
-724 LHIEEYKGDWED
+724 LHIEEYKGDWGS
-736 WAPKLGIKN
+736 WASDLKINK
-745 GTQLLK
+745 GTKLLK

-910 WKKLLPSTIK
+910 WKNLLPSEVK
-920 IVSHLGQPL
+920 IVSHLGLPL
-929 RVKVSGNTEK
+929 RVKVAGNTQKPGE
-939 EGKEVD
+939 EID
-945 PTKLDLTKVKVLV
+945 PYKFDLTLVKVLV
-958 DGHGAKVTPV
+958 NGRGAKVIPV

-999 DFSSAAVPTG
+999 DFSAPAVPTG
-1009 IGLVKKDDTKKK
+1009 IGLVKKEDYKKK
-1021 QIFGLDGRAA
+1021 QVFGLDGRAA
-1031 SANSHGILVIDGQKV
+1031 SSNSHGILVIDGQKV

>member
-15 LTAMAQSELPAFTA
+15 LTAMAQSELPTFTA

-58 VSTAYGRKN
+58 LSTAYGRKN

-82 LRSKKGNYLAYQNN
+82 LRSKNGNYLAYQNN

-101 QSAEQAEV
+101 KEVAKAEA

-121 YYVIAR
+121 FYVIAR
-127 KSDSSNSF
+127 KSDSGNSF
-135 NPNGGIGV
+135 NPFGGTGV

-148 FWNNS
+148 FWSNA

-160 FPLPEDIP
+160 FPLPEDVP
-168 VATYSAYRDE
+168 AATYSAYRDE
-178 FTQNEYAYTAN
+178 FTKKEYAFTAN
-189 NSFNPER
+189 NTFNPER

-207 GVANPWMEYSLP
+207 GVTNPWMEYSLP

-237 IQLNEKTIWTGTPTD
+237 IQLNEKTIWTGTPTV

-267 HDLSNNF
+267 HDLSENF
-274 DEKTKR
+274 NTTDKK
-280 AIGYSRFLDIERG
+280 AFNYNRFLDIERG
-293 IGGVDYSDQQRT
+293 VGGVNFSDKAGT
-305 KYSRRYFSSAPDDVV
+305 KYERRYFSSAPDDVV
-320 AAHYKATGANKL
+320 AAHYKATGDNKL
-332 HLRFALVAGEAIEA
+332 HLRFALVAGEDINA
-346 SVPQYD
+346 SNPKYD
-352 ENGEASFAGK
+352 ENGEVSFAGK
-362 LPTVYYNARMKVVP
+362 LPTVYYNARLKVVP
-376 TGGTMTVTKEGI
+376 TGGTMTVTKEGV
-388 EVKDATEVKLIFS
+388 EVKDATEVKVIFS

-414 TGDAS
+414 TGDAN

-459 NEAKTR
+459 DNASTK
-465 RNTENLIELYNY
+465 RNTQSLITSYN
-477 QGASENKNSREG
+477 ASPSNKDSREG

-503 MISSSRGA
+503 MISSSRGN

-568 GEGWQ
+568 REGWQ

-578 GSDGQK
+578 GDDGQK

-673 REDGT
+673 TEDGT

-689 QIAQNA
+689 QIAQDA

-711 EKLKNYVEKTDKG
+711 AQLKNYVEKTDKG
-724 LHIEEYKGDWED
+724 LHIEEYKGDWGD
-736 WAPKLGIKN
+736 WAKNLGINK
-745 GTQLLK
+745 GTKLLK

-873 LQSQNEVIEILPA
+873 LQSQNEVIEVLPA

-910 WKKLLPSTIK
+910 WKNLLPSEVK
-920 IVSHLGQPL
+920 IVSHLGLPL
-929 RVKVSGNTEK
+929 RVKVAGNTQKPGE
-939 EGKEVD
+939 EID
-945 PTKLDLTKVKVLV
+945 PYKFDLTLVKVLV
-958 DGHGAKVTPV
+958 NGRGAKVIPV

-992 AGATVTI
+992 AGSTVTI
-999 DFSSAAVPTG
+999 DFSAPAVPTG
-1009 IGLVKKDDTKKK
+1009 IGLVKKEDNKKK
-1021 QIFGLDGRAA
+1021 QVFGLDGRAA
-1031 SANSHGILVIDGQKV
+1031 SSNSHGILVIDGQKV

>member
-15 LTAMAQSELPAFTA
+15 LSAMAQSELPTFTA
-29 KDKLEA
+29 QDKLDA

-46 GVELVDKGANAK
+46 NVELVDKGANAK
-58 VSTAYGRKN
+58 LSTAYGRKN
-67 DAQLFAFIGTKDNFV
+67 DAQLFAFIGTQQNFV
-82 LRSKKGNYLAYQNN
+82 LRSKNGNYLAYQNN

-101 QSAEQAEV
+101 KEAAKAEA

-121 YYVIAR
+121 FYVIAR
-127 KSDSSNSF
+127 KSDSGNSF
-135 NPNGGIGV
+135 NPFGGTGV

-148 FWNNS
+148 FWSNA

-160 FPLPEDIP
+160 FPLPDDVP
-168 VATYSAYRDE
+168 TPTYSAYRDE
-178 FTQNEYAYTAN
+178 FTKKEYAYIAN

-207 GVANPWMEYSLP
+207 GVTNPWMEYSLP

-237 IQLNEKTIWTGTPTD
+237 IQLNEKTIWTGTPTV

-267 HDLSNNF
+267 HDLSENF
-274 DEKTKR
+274 NTTDKK
-280 AIGYSRFLDIERG
+280 AFNYNRFLDIERG
-293 IGGVDYSDQQRT
+293 VGGVNFSDKAGT
-305 KYSRRYFSSAPDDVV
+305 KYERRYFSSAPDDVV
-320 AAHYKATGANKL
+320 AAHYKATGDNKL
-332 HLRFALVAGEAIEA
+332 HLRFALVAGEDINA
-346 SVPQYD
+346 SDPKYD
-352 ENGEASFAGK
+352 NNGEAFFAGK

-376 TGGTMTVTKEGI
+376 TGGTMTVTKEGV
-388 EVKDATEVKLIFS
+388 EVKEATEVKVIFS

-414 TGDAS
+414 IGDAN

-459 NEAKTR
+459 DNASTK
-465 RNTENLIELYNY
+465 RNTQSLITSYN
-477 QGASENKNSREG
+477 ASPSNKDSREG

-503 MISSSRGA
+503 MISSSRGN

-578 GSDGQK
+578 GDDGQK

-598 MSTWGGNYKEVNA
+598 MSTWGNNYKEVNA

-689 QIAQNA
+689 QIAQDA

-711 EKLKNYVEKTDKG
+711 AQLKKYVEKTDKG
-724 LHIEEYKGDWED
+724 LHIEEYKGDWGD
-736 WAPKLGIKN
+736 WASNLKVNK
-745 GTQLLK
+745 GTKLLK
-751 EWKYAPYSVSG
+751 EWKYASYSVSK

-831 KHSTSYGTDQYQGGI
+831 RHSTAYITDQYQGGI

-873 LQSQNEVIEILPA
+873 LQSQNEVIEVLPA

-910 WKKLLPSTIK
+910 WKNLLPSEVK
-920 IVSHLGQPL
+920 IVSHLGLPL
-929 RVKVSGNTEK
+929 RVKVSGNTQKPGE
-939 EGKEVD
+939 EID
-945 PTKLDLTKVKVLV
+945 PYKFDLTLVKVLV
-958 DGHGAKVTPV
+958 NGRGAKVVPV

-999 DFSSAAVPTG
+999 DFSAPAVPTG
-1009 IGLVKKDDTKKK
+1009 IGLVKKQDAKKK
-1021 QIFGLDGRAA
+1021 QVFSLDGRAA
-1031 SANSHGILVIDGQKV
+1031 SSNSHGILVVDGQKV

>member
-15 LTAMAQSELPAFTA
+15 LTAMAQSELPTFTA

-58 VSTAYGRKN
+58 LSTAYGRKN

-82 LRSKKGNYLAYQNN
+82 LRSKNGNYLAYQNN

-101 QSAEQAEV
+101 KEVAKAEA

-121 YYVIAR
+121 FYVIAR
-127 KSDSSNSF
+127 KSDSGNSF
-135 NPNGGIGV
+135 NPFGGTGV

-148 FWNNS
+148 FWSNA

-160 FPLPEDIP
+160 FPLPEDVP
-168 VATYSAYRDE
+168 AATYSAYRDE
-178 FTQNEYAYTAN
+178 FTKKEYAFTAN
-189 NSFNPER
+189 NTFNPER

-207 GVANPWMEYSLP
+207 GVTNPWMEYSLP

-237 IQLNEKTIWTGTPTD
+237 IQLNEKTIWTGTPTV

-267 HDLSNNF
+267 HDLSENF
-274 DEKTKR
+274 NTTDKK
-280 AIGYSRFLDIERG
+280 AFNYNRFLDIERG
-293 IGGVDYSDQQRT
+293 VGGVNFSDKAGT
-305 KYSRRYFSSAPDDVV
+305 KYERRYFSSAPDDVV
-320 AAHYKATGANKL
+320 AAHYKATGDNKL
-332 HLRFALVAGEAIEA
+332 HLRFALVAGEDINA
-346 SVPQYD
+346 SNPKYD
-352 ENGEASFAGK
+352 ENGEVSFAGK

-388 EVKDATEVKLIFS
+388 EVKDATEVKVIFS

-414 TGDAS
+414 IGDAN

-459 NEAKTR
+459 DNASTK
-465 RNTENLIELYNY
+465 RNTQSLITSYN
-477 QGASENKNSREG
+477 ASPSNKDSREG

-503 MISSSRGA
+503 MISSSRGN

-578 GSDGQK
+578 GDDGQK

-689 QIAQNA
+689 QIAQDA

-711 EKLKNYVEKTDKG
+711 AQLKKYVEKTDKG
-724 LHIEEYKGDWED
+724 LHIEEYKGDWGD
-736 WAPKLGIKN
+736 WASNLKVNK
-745 GTQLLK
+745 GTKLLK
-751 EWKYAPYSVSG
+751 EWKYASYSVSK

-831 KHSTSYGTDQYQGGI
+831 RHSTAYITDQYQGGI

-873 LQSQNEVIEILPA
+873 LQSQNEVIEVLPA

-910 WKKLLPSTIK
+910 WKNLLPSEVK
-920 IVSHLGQPL
+920 IVSHLGLPL
-929 RVKVSGNTEK
+929 RVKVSGNTQKPGE
-939 EGKEVD
+939 EID
-945 PTKLDLTKVKVLV
+945 PYKFDLTLVKVLV
-958 DGHGAKVTPV
+958 NGRGAKVVPV

-999 DFSSAAVPTG
+999 DFSAPAVPTG
-1009 IGLVKKDDTKKK
+1009 IGLVKKQDAKKK
-1021 QIFGLDGRAA
+1021 QVFSLDGRAA
-1031 SANSHGILVIDGQKV
+1031 SSNSHGILVVDGQKV

>member
-1 MNKILPLFALAATG
+1 MTMNKILPLFALAATG
-15 LTAMAQSELPAFTA
+15 LTAMAQSELPTFTA

-58 VSTAYGRKN
+58 LSTAYGRKN

-82 LRSKKGNYLAYQNN
+82 LRSKNGNYLAYQNN

-101 QSAEQAEV
+101 KEVAKAEA

-121 YYVIAR
+121 FYVIAR
-127 KSDSSNSF
+127 KSDSGNSF
-135 NPNGGIGV
+135 NPFGGTGV

-148 FWNNS
+148 FWSNA

-160 FPLPEDIP
+160 FPLPEDVP
-168 VATYSAYRDE
+168 AATYSAYRDE
-178 FTQNEYAYTAN
+178 FTKKEYAFTAN
-189 NSFNPER
+189 NTFNPER

-207 GVANPWMEYSLP
+207 GVTNPWMEYSLP

-237 IQLNEKTIWTGTPTD
+237 IQLNEKTIWTGTPTV

-267 HDLSNNF
+267 HDLSENF
-274 DEKTKR
+274 NTTDKK
-280 AIGYSRFLDIERG
+280 AFNYNRFLDIERG
-293 IGGVDYSDQQRT
+293 VGGVNFSDKAGT
-305 KYSRRYFSSAPDDVV
+305 KYERRYFSSAPDDVV
-320 AAHYKATGANKL
+320 AAHYKATGDNKL
-332 HLRFALVAGEAIEA
+332 HLRFALVAGEDINA
-346 SVPQYD
+346 SNPKYD
-352 ENGEASFAGK
+352 ENGEVSFAGK

-376 TGGTMTVTKEGI
+376 TGGTMTVTKEGV
-388 EVKDATEVKLIFS
+388 EVKDATEVKVIFS

-414 TGDAS
+414 IGDAN

-437 AALESAHVAD
+437 AALQSAHVAD

-459 NEAKTR
+459 DNASTK
-465 RNTENLIELYNY
+465 RNTQSLITSYN
-477 QGASENKNSREG
+477 ASPSNKDSREG

-503 MISSSRGA
+503 MISSSRGN

-578 GSDGQK
+578 GDDGQK

-689 QIAQNA
+689 QIAQDA

-711 EKLKNYVEKTDKG
+711 AQLKNYVEKTDKG
-724 LHIEEYKGDWED
+724 LHIEEYKGDWGD
-736 WAPKLGIKN
+736 WAKNLGINK
-745 GTQLLK
+745 GTKLLK
-751 EWKYAPYSVSG
+751 EWKYASYSVSK

-831 KHSTSYGTDQYQGGI
+831 RHSTAYITDQYQGGI

-873 LQSQNEVIEILPA
+873 LQSQNEVIEVLPA

-910 WKKLLPSTIK
+910 WKNLLPSEVK
-920 IVSHLGQPL
+920 IVSHLGLPL
-929 RVKVSGNTEK
+929 RVKVAGNTQKPGE
-939 EGKEVD
+939 EID
-945 PTKLDLTKVKVLV
+945 PYKFDLTLVKVLV
-958 DGHGAKVTPV
+958 NGRGAKVIPV

-992 AGATVTI
+992 AGSTVTI

-1009 IGLVKKDDTKKK
+1009 IGLVKKEDNKKK
-1021 QIFGLDGRAA
+1021 QVFGLDGRAA
-1031 SANSHGILVIDGQKV
+1031 STNSHGILVIDGQKV

>member
-58 VSTAYGRKN
+58 LSTAYGRKN

-82 LRSKKGNYLAYQNN
+82 LRSKNGNYLAYQNN

-101 QSAEQAEV
+101 KEAAKAEA

-121 YYVIAR
+121 FYVIAR
-127 KSDSSNSF
+127 KSDSGNSF
-135 NPNGGIGV
+135 NPFGGTGV

-148 FWNNS
+148 FWSNA

-160 FPLPEDIP
+160 FPLPEDVP
-168 VATYSAYRDE
+168 AATYSAYRDE
-178 FTQNEYAYTAN
+178 FTKKEYAFTAN

-237 IQLNEKTIWTGTPTD
+237 IQLNEKTIWTGTPTA

-267 HDLSNNF
+267 HDLSENFNNK
-274 DEKTKR
+274 DKR
-280 AIGYSRFLDIERG
+280 AFNYSRFLDIERG
-293 IGGVDYSDQQRT
+293 IGGVDYSDKTGT
-305 KYSRRYFSSAPDDVV
+305 KYERRYFSSAPDDVV
-320 AAHYKATGANKL
+320 AAHYKATGDDKL
-332 HLRFALVAGEAIEA
+332 HLRFALVAGEDINA
-346 SVPQYD
+346 SDPKYD
-352 ENGEASFAGK
+352 NNGEAFFAGK

-376 TGGTMTVTKEGI
+376 TGGTMTVTKEGV
-388 EVKDATEVKLIFS
+388 EVKEATEVKVIFS

-414 TGDAS
+414 IGDAN

-459 NEAKTR
+459 DNASTK
-465 RNTENLIELYNY
+465 RNTQSLITSYN
-477 QGASENKNSREG
+477 ASPSNKDSREG

-503 MISSSRGA
+503 MISSSRGN

-578 GSDGQK
+578 GDDGQK

-598 MSTWGGNYKEVNA
+598 MSTWGNNYKEVNA

-689 QIAQNA
+689 QIAQDA

-711 EKLKNYVEKTDKG
+711 AQLKKYVEKTDKG
-724 LHIEEYKGDWED
+724 LHIEEYKGDWGD
-736 WAPKLGIKN
+736 WASNLKVNK
-745 GTQLLK
+745 GTKLLK
-751 EWKYAPYSVSG
+751 EWKYASYSVSK

-910 WKKLLPSTIK
+910 WKNLLPSEVK
-920 IVSHLGQPL
+920 VVSHLGLPL
-929 RVKVSGNTEK
+929 RIKVAGNTQKPGE
-939 EGKEVD
+939 EID
-945 PTKLDLTKVKVLV
+945 PYKFDLTLVKVLV
-958 DGHGAKVTPV
+958 NGRGAKVIPV
-968 ETKDKKHPTFEIKA
+968 ESKDKKHPTFEIKA

-999 DFSSAAVPTG
+999 DFSSPALPTG
-1009 IGLVKKDDTKKK
+1009 IGLVKKQDAKKK
-1021 QIFGLDGRAA
+1021 QVFGLDGRAA